1 MTVAE
6 FINKVGFKVKNEDVD
21 KVNNTITGIKDTATK
36 LLGAIGIGFSLAAVN
51 GLVEEFT
58 RVNNQ
63 IRNATESL
71 GDQREIQ
78 EEIMAAAEATRTSY
92 SDTANVVS
100 MLVKGNSQL
109 FGNVDEA
116 VKFNNAATMLFKS
129 AGKTNED
136 IASLMEAIN
145 KSFQKGY
152 VDSET
157 ISQLLER
164 APEAVALLN
173 KRLGTT
179 SDQLEDMATEG
190 TMTVE
195 DLKAAFI
202 DNIDEIEAGF
212 GNVQYS
218 VTDALT
224 VIRSKW
230 GLWLA
235 QTNETLG
242 ITDNIG
248 RFMVSAFNNVIGV
261 LNKARNGVMWLA
273 DKLGG
278 VDKLFRVIAIAAGA
292 AFTVFNFSKI
302 TSGLS
307 SVSKLLT
314 SINLKTLAII
324 AVIILI
330 ALLVED
336 FINFMQGN
344 DSLIG
349 SLLEKAGVDVEAV
362 RETIIN
368 AWNAIKSFLLTAWD
382 AIKKACSVAWG
393 AIKAIVVSAWNTIRA
408 AAITIFGAL
417 QRFFEKHGDSIKSA
431 LSAAWSAIS
440 TILATAW
447 NLIKTAANIAWKAVQ
462 VAGSAIRTIIIG
474 AASVFGTLAD
484 AVSSVISFFQEHEDA
499 AILLGVAVATLTALV
514 VAYNAATIASK
525 VASMAETAAIA
536 ALIAKDYLAAT
547 AKGVLTAATTA
558 WTAVTT
564 VATAVASAFGAAI
577 AFLTSPIGLVILAIG
592 ALIAIVV
599 LCVKHWDQIK
609 EAAAAAWEW
618 IKGAWASAG
627 EWFNSNVVQP
637 IVGFFTGLWSSIT
650 ETVTNIKDTIVN
662 GFTAAIDWIKSL
674 PAQAIQWGADIIQ
687 GIVDGIT
694 GAIGKVGEAVSG
706 VASKIKSFLGFS
718 KPDDGPLS
726 DFDTYMPDM
735 IDLMTK
741 GISAGKERV
750 KGALEN
756 LTEGMS
762 GGVDQEGN
770 TSNIVGNI
778 ANVVS
783 KAKDGIKSALKSA
796 AGTVSVMTNANIVS
810 PKTAA
815 AATGTS
821 QVSKSVVQN
830 IEINNKFEGDRAG
843 QQKSSEAMDK
853 AAKDSTAELARGLA
867 YAR

>member
-1 MTVAE
+1 MTIAE

-21 KVNNTITGIKDTATK
+21 KVNNTISGIKDTATK
-36 LLGAIGIGFSLAAVN
+36 LLGAIGIGFSLTAVN

-63 IRNATESL
+63 IRNATEAL
-71 GDQREIQ
+71 GDQRDIQ

-100 MLVKGNSQL
+100 MLVKGNSEL

-179 SDQLEDMATEG
+179 SDQLEDIATEG
-190 TMTVE
+190 TMTIE

-218 VTDALT
+218 ITDALT

-242 ITDNIG
+242 ITDGIG
-248 RFMVSAFNNVIGV
+248 RFMVSAFNNVIAV
-261 LNKARNGVMWLA
+261 LNRVRNAITWLA

-278 VDKLFRVIAIAAGA
+278 VDKLFRLIAITATA
-292 AFTVFNFSKI
+292 AFAVFNFSKI

-307 SVSKLLT
+307 SISKLLT
-314 SINLKTLAII
+314 TINVKTLAII
-324 AVIILI
+324 AIIVLL

-362 RETIIN
+362 RQTIIN
-368 AWNAIKSFLLTAWD
+368 AWNAIKSFLLSVWD
-382 AIKKACSVAWG
+382 AIKKACTAAWG
-393 AIKAIVVSAWNTIRA
+393 GIKDFFKEHGDEIKAGLLAAWNVIRSVLTAVWNVIRTVALAVFGDLQEFWRQHGESIMNALVTAWNTIQSILVGVWNVIKTVA
-408 AAITIFGAL
+408 TTIFSGLQTFWQNHGEQITEAL
-417 QRFFEKHGDSIKSA
+417 VNVWNIIKNVLTA
-431 LSAAWSAIS
+431 VWTIIS
-440 TILATAW
+440 TIARTIFNGLKAFWDTWGNTILTAISGVW
-447 NLIKTAANIAWKAVQ
+447 EVIKAVFSTAFNVIADLFAVFAALFSGDWGALWENVKQ
-462 VAGSAIRTIIIG
+462 LVSDIFGGIVNIVSTILSA
-474 AASVFGTLAD
+474 VWN
-484 AVSSVISFFQEHEDA
+484 VISSIFTTIWNF
-499 AILLGVAVATLTALV
+499 ISGVAQ
-514 VAYNAATIASK
+514 NIWS
-525 VASMAETAAIA
+525 
-536 ALIAKDYLAAT
+536 
-547 AKGVLTAATTA
+547 
-558 WTAVTT
+558 AVTT
-564 VATAVASAFGAAI
+564 AFTNI
-577 AFLTSPIGLVILAIG
+577 LTG
-592 ALIAIVV
+592 
-599 LCVKHWDQIK
+599 
-609 EAAAAAWEW
+609 
-618 IKGAWASAG
+618 
-627 EWFNSNVVQP
+627 
-637 IVGFFTGLWSSIT
+637 IT
-650 ETVTNIKDTIVN
+650 TTVTNIKDAIVN

-674 PAQAIQWGADIIQ
+674 PAQAIQWGADIIN
-687 GIVDGIT
+687 GIVDGIK
-694 GAIGKVGEAVSG
+694 GAIGAVGDAVSG
-706 VASKIKSFLGFS
+706 VANKIKSFLGFS
-718 KPDDGPLS
+718 EPDEGPLS
-726 DFDTYMPDM
+726 DFHTYMPDM
-735 IDLMTK
+735 IDLMSK
-741 GISAGKERV
+741 GITAGKEKVR
-750 KGALEN
+750 KALEGI
-756 LTEGMS
+756 TGDMS
-762 GGVDQEGN
+762 VVAN
-770 TSNIVGNI
+770 
-778 ANVVS
+778 ANV
-783 KAKDGIKSALKSA
+783 A
-796 AGTVSVMTNANIVS
+796 S
-810 PKTAA
+810 PRTAA
-815 AATGTS
+815 AAAGTS
-821 QVSKSVVQN
+821 QISKSVVQN
-830 IEINNKFEGDRAG
+830 VQINNEFNGDRAG
-843 QQKSSEAMDK
+843 QQKSATAMDK

>member
-1 MTVAE
+1 MAVTIAE

-21 KVNNTITGIKDTATK
+21 KVNNTISGIKDTATK
-36 LLGAIGIGFSLAAVN
+36 LLGAIGIGFSLTAVN

-63 IRNATESL
+63 IRNATEAL
-71 GDQREIQ
+71 GDQRDIQ

-100 MLVKGNSQL
+100 MLVKGNSEL

-190 TMTVE
+190 TMTIE

-218 VTDALT
+218 ITDALT

-242 ITDNIG
+242 ITDGIG
-248 RFMVSAFNNVIGV
+248 RFMVSAFNNVISV
-261 LNKARNGVMWLA
+261 LNRVRNAVTWLG

-278 VDKLFRVIAIAAGA
+278 VDKLFRLIAITAAA
-292 AFTVFNFSKI
+292 AFAVFNFSKI

-307 SVSKLLT
+307 SISKLLT
-314 SINLKTLAII
+314 AINVKTLAII
-324 AVIILI
+324 AIIVLL

-362 RETIIN
+362 RQTIIN
-368 AWNAIKSFLLTAWD
+368 AWNAIKSFLLSVWD
-382 AIKKACSVAWG
+382 AIKKACSAVWGGIKDFFKEHGDEIKSGLLASWNVIRSILTAVWNVIRTVALAVFGDLQEFWRQHG
-393 AIKAIVVSAWNTIRA
+393 ESIMNALVTAWNTIQSILVGVWNVIKTVA
-408 AAITIFGAL
+408 TTIFGGLQTFWQNHGEQITEAL
-417 QRFFEKHGDSIKSA
+417 VNVWNIIKNVLTAVWTIISTIARTIFNGLKAFWDTWGNTILTAISGAWEVIKAVFSTAFNVIADLFAVFAALFSGDWGALWENVKQLVSDIFGGIVNIVSTI
-431 LSAAWSAIS
+431 LSAVWNVISSIFTTIWNFISGVAQNIWSAI
-440 TILATAW
+440 ATAF
-447 NLIKTAANIAWKAVQ
+447 TNI
-462 VAGSAIRTIIIG
+462 
-474 AASVFGTLAD
+474 
-484 AVSSVISFFQEHEDA
+484 
-499 AILLGVAVATLTALV
+499 LTG
-514 VAYNAATIASK
+514 I
-525 VASMAETAAIA
+525 
-536 ALIAKDYLAAT
+536 
-547 AKGVLTAATTA
+547 TT
-558 WTAVTT
+558 
-564 VATAVASAFGAAI
+564 
-577 AFLTSPIGLVILAIG
+577 
-592 ALIAIVV
+592 
-599 LCVKHWDQIK
+599 
-609 EAAAAAWEW
+609 
-618 IKGAWASAG
+618 
-627 EWFNSNVVQP
+627 
-637 IVGFFTGLWSSIT
+637 
-650 ETVTNIKDTIVN
+650 TVTNIKDAIVN

-674 PAQAIQWGADIIQ
+674 PAQAIQWGADIIN
-687 GIVDGIT
+687 GIVDGIK
-694 GAIGKVGEAVSG
+694 GAIGAVGDAVAG
-706 VASKIKSFLGFS
+706 VADKIKSFLGFS
-718 KPDDGPLS
+718 EPDEGPLS
-726 DFDTYMPDM
+726 DFHTYMPDM
-735 IDLMTK
+735 IDLMSK
-741 GISAGKERV
+741 GITAGKEKVR
-750 KGALEN
+750 KALEGI
-756 LTEGMS
+756 TGDMS
-762 GGVDQEGN
+762 VVAN
-770 TSNIVGNI
+770 
-778 ANVVS
+778 ANV
-783 KAKDGIKSALKSA
+783 A
-796 AGTVSVMTNANIVS
+796 S
-810 PKTAA
+810 PRTAA
-815 AATGTS
+815 AAAGTS
-821 QVSKSVVQN
+821 QISKSVVQN
-830 IEINNKFEGDRAG
+830 VQINNEFNGDRAG
-843 QQKSSEAMDK
+843 QQKSATAMDK

>member
-1 MTVAE
+1 MTIAE

-21 KVNNTITGIKDTATK
+21 KVNNTISGIKDTATK
-36 LLGAIGIGFSLAAVN
+36 LLGAIGIGFSLTAVN

-63 IRNATESL
+63 IRNATEAL
-71 GDQREIQ
+71 GDQRDIQ

-100 MLVKGNSQL
+100 MLVKGNSEL

-190 TMTVE
+190 TMTIE

-218 VTDALT
+218 ITDALT

-242 ITDNIG
+242 ITDGIG
-248 RFMVSAFNNVIGV
+248 RFIVSAFNNVIAV
-261 LNKARNGVMWLA
+261 LNRVRNAVTWLA

-278 VDKLFRVIAIAAGA
+278 VDKLFRLIAITAAA
-292 AFTVFNFSKI
+292 AFAVFNFSKI

-307 SVSKLLT
+307 SISKLLT
-314 SINLKTLAII
+314 TINVKTLAII
-324 AVIILI
+324 AIIVLL

-362 RETIIN
+362 RQTIIN
-368 AWNAIKSFLLTAWD
+368 AWNAIKSFLLSVWD
-382 AIKKACSVAWG
+382 AIKKACTAVWG
-393 AIKAIVVSAWNTIRA
+393 GIKDFFKEHGDEIKAGLLAAWNVIRSVLTAVWNVIRTVALAVFGDLQEFWRQHGESIMNALVTAWNTIQSILVGVWNVIKTVA
-408 AAITIFGAL
+408 TTIFSGLQTFWQNHGEQITEAL
-417 QRFFEKHGDSIKSA
+417 VNVWNIIKNVLTA
-431 LSAAWSAIS
+431 VWTIIS
-440 TILATAW
+440 TIARTIFNGLKAFWDTWGNTILTAISGVW
-447 NLIKTAANIAWKAVQ
+447 EVIKAVFSTAFNVIADLFAVFAALFSGDWGALWENVKQ
-462 VAGSAIRTIIIG
+462 LVSDIFGGIVNIVSTILSA
-474 AASVFGTLAD
+474 VWN
-484 AVSSVISFFQEHEDA
+484 VISSIFTTIWNF
-499 AILLGVAVATLTALV
+499 ISGVAQ
-514 VAYNAATIASK
+514 NIWS
-525 VASMAETAAIA
+525 
-536 ALIAKDYLAAT
+536 
-547 AKGVLTAATTA
+547 
-558 WTAVTT
+558 AVTT
-564 VATAVASAFGAAI
+564 AFTNI
-577 AFLTSPIGLVILAIG
+577 LTG
-592 ALIAIVV
+592 
-599 LCVKHWDQIK
+599 
-609 EAAAAAWEW
+609 
-618 IKGAWASAG
+618 
-627 EWFNSNVVQP
+627 
-637 IVGFFTGLWSSIT
+637 IT
-650 ETVTNIKDTIVN
+650 TTVTNIKDAIVN

-674 PAQAIQWGADIIQ
+674 PAQAIQWGADIIN
-687 GIVDGIT
+687 GIVDGIK
-694 GAIGKVGEAVSG
+694 GAIGAVGDAVSG
-706 VASKIKSFLGFS
+706 VANKIKSFLGFS
-718 KPDDGPLS
+718 EPDEGPLS
-726 DFDTYMPDM
+726 DFHTYMPDM
-735 IDLMTK
+735 IDLMSK
-741 GISAGKERV
+741 GITAGKEKVR
-750 KGALEN
+750 KALEGI
-756 LTEGMS
+756 TGDMS
-762 GGVDQEGN
+762 VVAN
-770 TSNIVGNI
+770 
-778 ANVVS
+778 ANV
-783 KAKDGIKSALKSA
+783 A
-796 AGTVSVMTNANIVS
+796 S
-810 PKTAA
+810 PRTAA
-815 AATGTS
+815 AAAGTS
-821 QVSKSVVQN
+821 QISKSVVQN
-830 IEINNKFEGDRAG
+830 VQINNEFNGDRAG
-843 QQKSSEAMDK
+843 QQKSATAMDK

>member
-1 MTVAE
+1 MTIAE

-21 KVNNTITGIKDTATK
+21 KVNNTISGIKDTATK
-36 LLGAIGIGFSLAAVN
+36 LLGAIGIGFSLTAVN

-63 IRNATESL
+63 IRNATEAL
-71 GDQREIQ
+71 GDQRDIQ

-100 MLVKGNSQL
+100 MLVKGNSEL

-190 TMTVE
+190 TMTIE

-218 VTDALT
+218 ITDALT

-242 ITDNIG
+242 ITDGIG
-248 RFMVSAFNNVIGV
+248 RFMVSAFNNVISV
-261 LNKARNGVMWLA
+261 LNRVRNAVTWLG

-278 VDKLFRVIAIAAGA
+278 VDKLFRLIAITAAA
-292 AFTVFNFSKI
+292 AFAVFNFSKI

-307 SVSKLLT
+307 SISKLLT
-314 SINLKTLAII
+314 TINVKTLAII
-324 AVIILI
+324 AIIVLL

-362 RETIIN
+362 RQTIIN
-368 AWNAIKSFLLTAWD
+368 AWNAIKSFLLSVWD
-382 AIKKACSVAWG
+382 AIKKACSAVWGGIKDFFKEHGDEIKSGLLAAWNVIRSILTAVWNVIRTVALAVFGDLQEFWRQHG
-393 AIKAIVVSAWNTIRA
+393 ESIMNALVTAWNTIQSILVGVWNVIKTVA
-408 AAITIFGAL
+408 TTIFGGLQTFWQNHGEQITEAL
-417 QRFFEKHGDSIKSA
+417 VNVWNIIKNVLTAVWTIISTIARTIFNGLKAFWDTWGNTILTAISSAWEVIKAVFSTAFNVIADLFAVFAALFSGDWGALWENVKQLVSDIFGGIVNIVSTI
-431 LSAAWSAIS
+431 LSAVWNVISSIFTTIWNFISGVAQNIWSAI
-440 TILATAW
+440 
-447 NLIKTAANIAWKAVQ
+447 
-462 VAGSAIRTIIIG
+462 
-474 AASVFGTLAD
+474 
-484 AVSSVISFFQEHEDA
+484 
-499 AILLGVAVATLTALV
+499 
-514 VAYNAATIASK
+514 
-525 VASMAETAAIA
+525 
-536 ALIAKDYLAAT
+536 
-547 AKGVLTAATTA
+547 TTA
-558 WTAVTT
+558 FTNILTGITT
-564 VATAVASAFGAAI
+564 
-577 AFLTSPIGLVILAIG
+577 
-592 ALIAIVV
+592 
-599 LCVKHWDQIK
+599 
-609 EAAAAAWEW
+609 
-618 IKGAWASAG
+618 
-627 EWFNSNVVQP
+627 
-637 IVGFFTGLWSSIT
+637 
-650 ETVTNIKDTIVN
+650 TVTNIKDAIVN

-674 PAQAIQWGADIIQ
+674 PAQAIQWGADIIN
-687 GIVDGIT
+687 GIVDGIK
-694 GAIGKVGEAVSG
+694 GAIGAVGDAVAG
-706 VASKIKSFLGFS
+706 VADKIKSFLGFS
-718 KPDDGPLS
+718 EPDEGPLS
-726 DFDTYMPDM
+726 DFHTYMPDM
-735 IDLMTK
+735 IDLMSK
-741 GISAGKERV
+741 GITAGKEKVR
-750 KGALEN
+750 KALEGI
-756 LTEGMS
+756 TGDMS
-762 GGVDQEGN
+762 VVAN
-770 TSNIVGNI
+770 
-778 ANVVS
+778 ANV
-783 KAKDGIKSALKSA
+783 A
-796 AGTVSVMTNANIVS
+796 S
-810 PKTAA
+810 PRTAA
-815 AATGTS
+815 AAAGTS
-821 QVSKSVVQN
+821 QISKSVVQN
-830 IEINNKFEGDRAG
+830 VQINNEFNGDRAG
-843 QQKSSEAMDK
+843 QQKSATAMDK

>member
-1 MTVAE
+1 MTIAE

-21 KVNNTITGIKDTATK
+21 KVNNTISGIKDTATK
-36 LLGAIGIGFSLAAVN
+36 LLGAIGIGFSLTAVN

-63 IRNATESL
+63 IRNATEAL
-71 GDQREIQ
+71 GDQRDIQ
-78 EEIMAAAEATRTSY
+78 EEITAAAEATRTSY

-100 MLVKGNSQL
+100 MLVKGNSEL

-190 TMTVE
+190 TMTIE

-218 VTDALT
+218 ITDALT

-242 ITDNIG
+242 ITDGIG
-248 RFMVSAFNNVIGV
+248 RFMVSAFNNVISV
-261 LNKARNGVMWLA
+261 LNRVRNAVTWLA

-278 VDKLFRVIAIAAGA
+278 VDKLFRLIAITAAA
-292 AFTVFNFSKI
+292 AFAVFNFSKI

-307 SVSKLLT
+307 SISKLLT
-314 SINLKTLAII
+314 TINVKTLAII
-324 AVIILI
+324 AIIVLL

-362 RETIIN
+362 RQTIIN
-368 AWNAIKSFLLTAWD
+368 AWNAIKSFLLSVWD
-382 AIKKACSVAWG
+382 AIKKACSAVWG
-393 AIKAIVVSAWNTIRA
+393 GIKDFFKEHGDEIKAGLLAAWNVIRSILTAAWNVIRTVALAVFGDLQEFWRQHGESIMNALVTAWNTIQSILVGVWNVIKTVA
-408 AAITIFGAL
+408 TTIFGGLQTFWQNHGEQITEAL
-417 QRFFEKHGDSIKSA
+417 VNVWNIIKNVLTAVWTIISTIARTIFNGLKAFWDTWGNTILTAISSAWEVIKAVFSTAFNVIADLFAVFAALFSGDWGALWENVKQLVSDIFGGIVNIVSTI
-431 LSAAWSAIS
+431 LSAVWNVISSIFTTIWNFISGVAQNIWSAI
-440 TILATAW
+440 
-447 NLIKTAANIAWKAVQ
+447 
-462 VAGSAIRTIIIG
+462 
-474 AASVFGTLAD
+474 
-484 AVSSVISFFQEHEDA
+484 
-499 AILLGVAVATLTALV
+499 
-514 VAYNAATIASK
+514 
-525 VASMAETAAIA
+525 
-536 ALIAKDYLAAT
+536 
-547 AKGVLTAATTA
+547 TTA
-558 WTAVTT
+558 FTNILTGITT
-564 VATAVASAFGAAI
+564 
-577 AFLTSPIGLVILAIG
+577 
-592 ALIAIVV
+592 
-599 LCVKHWDQIK
+599 
-609 EAAAAAWEW
+609 
-618 IKGAWASAG
+618 
-627 EWFNSNVVQP
+627 
-637 IVGFFTGLWSSIT
+637 
-650 ETVTNIKDTIVN
+650 TVTNIKDAIVN

-674 PAQAIQWGADIIQ
+674 PAQAIQWGADIIN
-687 GIVDGIT
+687 GIVDGIK
-694 GAIGKVGEAVSG
+694 GAIGAVGDAVAG
-706 VASKIKSFLGFS
+706 VADKIKSFLGFS
-718 KPDDGPLS
+718 EPDEGPLS
-726 DFDTYMPDM
+726 DFHTYMPDM
-735 IDLMTK
+735 IDLMSK
-741 GISAGKERV
+741 GITAGKEKVR
-750 KGALEN
+750 KALEGI
-756 LTEGMS
+756 TGDMS
-762 GGVDQEGN
+762 VVAN
-770 TSNIVGNI
+770 
-778 ANVVS
+778 ANV
-783 KAKDGIKSALKSA
+783 A
-796 AGTVSVMTNANIVS
+796 S
-810 PKTAA
+810 PRTAA
-815 AATGTS
+815 AAAGTS
-821 QVSKSVVQN
+821 QISKSVVQN
-830 IEINNKFEGDRAG
+830 VQINNEFNGDRAG
-843 QQKSSEAMDK
+843 QQKSATAMDK

>member
-1 MTVAE
+1 MTIAE

-21 KVNNTITGIKDTATK
+21 KVNNTISGIKDTATK
-36 LLGAIGIGFSLAAVN
+36 LLGAIGIGFSLTAVN

-63 IRNATESL
+63 IRNATEAL
-71 GDQREIQ
+71 GDQRDIQ
-78 EEIMAAAEATRTSY
+78 EEIMAAAEATRMSY

-100 MLVKGNSQL
+100 MLVKGNSEL

-190 TMTVE
+190 TMTIE

-218 VTDALT
+218 ITDALT

-242 ITDNIG
+242 ITDGIG
-248 RFMVSAFNNVIGV
+248 RFMVSAFNNVISV
-261 LNKARNGVMWLA
+261 LNRVRNAVTWLG

-278 VDKLFRVIAIAAGA
+278 VDKLFRLIAITAAA
-292 AFTVFNFSKI
+292 AFAVFNFSKI

-307 SVSKLLT
+307 SISKLLT
-314 SINLKTLAII
+314 TINVKTLAII
-324 AVIILI
+324 AIIVLL

-362 RETIIN
+362 RQTIIN
-368 AWNAIKSFLLTAWD
+368 AWNAIKSFLLSVWD
-382 AIKKACSVAWG
+382 AIKKACSAVWG
-393 AIKAIVVSAWNTIRA
+393 GIKDFFKEHGDEIKAGLLAAWNVIRSILTAVWNVIRTVALAVFGDLQEFWRQHGESIMNALVTAWNTIQSILVGVWNVIKTVA
-408 AAITIFGAL
+408 TTIFGGLQTFWQNHGEQITEAL
-417 QRFFEKHGDSIKSA
+417 VNVWNIIKNVLTA
-431 LSAAWSAIS
+431 VWTVIS
-440 TILATAW
+440 TIARTVFNGLKAFWDTWGNTILTAISGVW
-447 NLIKTAANIAWKAVQ
+447 EVIK
-462 VAGSAIRTIIIG
+462 
-474 AASVFGTLAD
+474 SVFGTAFNVIAD
-484 AVSSVISFFQEHEDA
+484 LFAVFAALFSGDWGALWENVKQLVSDVFGGIVNIVSTILSAVWNVISSIFTTIWNF
-499 AILLGVAVATLTALV
+499 ISGVAQNIW
-514 VAYNAATIASK
+514 NAI
-525 VASMAETAAIA
+525 
-536 ALIAKDYLAAT
+536 
-547 AKGVLTAATTA
+547 TTA
-558 WTAVTT
+558 FTNILTGITT
-564 VATAVASAFGAAI
+564 
-577 AFLTSPIGLVILAIG
+577 
-592 ALIAIVV
+592 
-599 LCVKHWDQIK
+599 
-609 EAAAAAWEW
+609 
-618 IKGAWASAG
+618 
-627 EWFNSNVVQP
+627 
-637 IVGFFTGLWSSIT
+637 
-650 ETVTNIKDTIVN
+650 TVTNIKDAIVN

-674 PAQAIQWGADIIQ
+674 PAQALQWGADIVT
-687 GIVDGIT
+687 GIVDGIK
-694 GAIGKVGEAVSG
+694 GAVGAVGDAVKG
-706 VASKIKSFLGFS
+706 VADKIKSFLGFS
-718 KPDDGPLS
+718 EPDEGPLS
-726 DFDTYMPDM
+726 DFHTYMPDM
-735 IDLMTK
+735 IDLMSK
-741 GISAGKERV
+741 GITAGKEKVR
-750 KGALEN
+750 KALEGI
-756 LTEGMS
+756 TGDMS
-762 GGVDQEGN
+762 VVAN
-770 TSNIVGNI
+770 
-778 ANVVS
+778 ANV
-783 KAKDGIKSALKSA
+783 A
-796 AGTVSVMTNANIVS
+796 S
-810 PKTAA
+810 PRTAA
-815 AATGTS
+815 AAAGTS
-821 QVSKSVVQN
+821 QISKSVVQN
-830 IEINNKFEGDRAG
+830 VQINNEFNGDRAG
-843 QQKSSEAMDK
+843 QQKSATAMDK

>member
-1 MTVAE
+1 MTIAE

-21 KVNNTITGIKDTATK
+21 KVNNTISGIKDTATK
-36 LLGAIGIGFSLAAVN
+36 LLGAIGIGFSLTAVN

-63 IRNATESL
+63 IRNATEAL
-71 GDQREIQ
+71 GDQRDIQ

-100 MLVKGNSQL
+100 MLVKGNSEL
-109 FGNVDEA
+109 FGDVDEA

-190 TMTVE
+190 TMTIE

-218 VTDALT
+218 ITDALT

-242 ITDNIG
+242 ITDGIG
-248 RFMVSAFNNVIGV
+248 RFMVSAFNNVISV
-261 LNKARNGVMWLA
+261 LNRVRNAVTWLG

-278 VDKLFRVIAIAAGA
+278 VDKLFRLIAITAAA
-292 AFTVFNFSKI
+292 AFAVFNFSKI

-307 SVSKLLT
+307 SISKLLT
-314 SINLKTLAII
+314 TINVKTLAII
-324 AVIILI
+324 AIIVLL

-362 RETIIN
+362 RQTIIN
-368 AWNAIKSFLLTAWD
+368 AWNVIKSFLLSVWD
-382 AIKKACSVAWG
+382 AIKKACSAVWG
-393 AIKAIVVSAWNTIRA
+393 GIKDFFKEHGDEIKAGLLAAWNVIRSVLTAVWNVIRTVALAVFGDLQEFWRQHGESIMNALVTAWNTIQSILVGVWNVIKTVA
-408 AAITIFGAL
+408 TTIFGGLQTFWQNHGEQITEAL
-417 QRFFEKHGDSIKSA
+417 VNVWNIIKNVLTAVWTIISTIARTIFNGLKAFWDTWGNTILTAISSAWEVIKAVFSTAFNVIADLFAVFAALFSGDWGALWENVKQLVSDIFGGIVNIVSTI
-431 LSAAWSAIS
+431 LSAVWNVISSIFTTIWNFISGVAQNIWSAI
-440 TILATAW
+440 
-447 NLIKTAANIAWKAVQ
+447 
-462 VAGSAIRTIIIG
+462 
-474 AASVFGTLAD
+474 
-484 AVSSVISFFQEHEDA
+484 
-499 AILLGVAVATLTALV
+499 
-514 VAYNAATIASK
+514 
-525 VASMAETAAIA
+525 
-536 ALIAKDYLAAT
+536 
-547 AKGVLTAATTA
+547 TTA
-558 WTAVTT
+558 FTNILTGITT
-564 VATAVASAFGAAI
+564 
-577 AFLTSPIGLVILAIG
+577 
-592 ALIAIVV
+592 
-599 LCVKHWDQIK
+599 
-609 EAAAAAWEW
+609 
-618 IKGAWASAG
+618 
-627 EWFNSNVVQP
+627 
-637 IVGFFTGLWSSIT
+637 
-650 ETVTNIKDTIVN
+650 TVTNIKDAIVN

-674 PAQAIQWGADIIQ
+674 PAQAIQWGADIIN
-687 GIVDGIT
+687 GIVDGIK
-694 GAIGKVGEAVSG
+694 GAIGAVGDAVAG
-706 VASKIKSFLGFS
+706 VADKIKSFLGFS
-718 KPDDGPLS
+718 EPDEGPLS
-726 DFDTYMPDM
+726 DFHTYMPDM
-735 IDLMTK
+735 IDLMSK
-741 GISAGKERV
+741 GITAGKEKVR
-750 KGALEN
+750 KALEGI
-756 LTEGMS
+756 TGDMS
-762 GGVDQEGN
+762 VVAN
-770 TSNIVGNI
+770 
-778 ANVVS
+778 ANV
-783 KAKDGIKSALKSA
+783 A
-796 AGTVSVMTNANIVS
+796 S
-810 PKTAA
+810 PRTAA
-815 AATGTS
+815 AAAGTS
-821 QVSKSVVQN
+821 QISKSVVQN
-830 IEINNKFEGDRAG
+830 VQINNEFNGDRAG
-843 QQKSSEAMDK
+843 QQKSATAMDK

>member
-1 MTVAE
+1 MTIAE

-21 KVNNTITGIKDTATK
+21 KVNNTISGIKDTATK
-36 LLGAIGIGFSLAAVN
+36 LLGAIGIGFSLTAVN

-63 IRNATESL
+63 IRNATEAL
-71 GDQREIQ
+71 GDQRDIQ
-78 EEIMAAAEATRTSY
+78 EEIVAAAEATRTSY

-100 MLVKGNSQL
+100 MLVKGNSEL

-190 TMTVE
+190 TMTIE

-218 VTDALT
+218 ITDALT

-242 ITDNIG
+242 ITDGIG
-248 RFMVSAFNNVIGV
+248 RFMVSAFNNVISV
-261 LNKARNGVMWLA
+261 LNRVRNAVTWLA

-278 VDKLFRVIAIAAGA
+278 VDKLFRLIAITAAA
-292 AFTVFNFSKI
+292 AFAVFNFSKI

-307 SVSKLLT
+307 SISKLLT
-314 SINLKTLAII
+314 TINVKTLAII
-324 AVIILI
+324 AIIVLL

-362 RETIIN
+362 RQTIIN
-368 AWNAIKSFLLTAWD
+368 AWNAIKSFLLSVWD
-382 AIKKACSVAWG
+382 AIKKACSAVWG
-393 AIKAIVVSAWNTIRA
+393 GIKDFFKEHGDEIKAGLLAAWNVIRSVLTAVWNVIRTVALAVFGDLQEFWRQHGEEIKNALVTAWNTIQSILVGVWNVIKTVA
-408 AAITIFGAL
+408 TTIFGGL
-417 QRFFEKHGDSIKSA
+417 QSFWQKHGEQITEALVNVWNIIKNVLTA
-431 LSAAWSAIS
+431 VWTIIS
-440 TILATAW
+440 TIARTIFNGLKAFWDTWGNTILTAISGVW
-447 NLIKTAANIAWKAVQ
+447 EVIKAVFSTAFNVIADLFAVFAALFSGDWGALWENVKQ
-462 VAGSAIRTIIIG
+462 LVSDIFGGIVNIVSTILSA
-474 AASVFGTLAD
+474 VW
-484 AVSSVISFFQEHEDA
+484 SVISSIFTTIWNFISGIAQNIWN
-499 AILLGVAVATLTALV
+499 AI
-514 VAYNAATIASK
+514 
-525 VASMAETAAIA
+525 
-536 ALIAKDYLAAT
+536 
-547 AKGVLTAATTA
+547 TTA
-558 WTAVTT
+558 FTNILTGITT
-564 VATAVASAFGAAI
+564 
-577 AFLTSPIGLVILAIG
+577 
-592 ALIAIVV
+592 
-599 LCVKHWDQIK
+599 
-609 EAAAAAWEW
+609 
-618 IKGAWASAG
+618 
-627 EWFNSNVVQP
+627 
-637 IVGFFTGLWSSIT
+637 
-650 ETVTNIKDTIVN
+650 TVTNIKDAIVN

-674 PAQAIQWGADIIQ
+674 PAQALQWGADIIN
-687 GIVDGIT
+687 GIVDGIK
-694 GAIGKVGEAVSG
+694 GAIGAVGDAVKG
-706 VASKIKSFLGFS
+706 VADKIKSFLGFS
-718 KPDDGPLS
+718 EPDEGPLS
-726 DFDTYMPDM
+726 DFHTYMPDM
-735 IDLMTK
+735 IDLMSK
-741 GISAGKERV
+741 GITAGKEKVR
-750 KGALEN
+750 KALEGI
-756 LTEGMS
+756 TGDMS
-762 GGVDQEGN
+762 VVAN
-770 TSNIVGNI
+770 
-778 ANVVS
+778 ANV
-783 KAKDGIKSALKSA
+783 A
-796 AGTVSVMTNANIVS
+796 S
-810 PKTAA
+810 PRTAA
-815 AATGTS
+815 AAAGTS
-821 QVSKSVVQN
+821 QISKSVVQN
-830 IEINNKFEGDRAG
+830 VQINNEFNGDRAG
-843 QQKSSEAMDK
+843 QQKSATAMDK

>member
-1 MTVAE
+1 MAVTIAE

-21 KVNNTITGIKDTATK
+21 KVNNTISGIKDTATK
-36 LLGAIGIGFSLAAVN
+36 LLGAIGIGFSLTAVN

-63 IRNATESL
+63 IRNATEAL
-71 GDQREIQ
+71 GDQRDIQ

-100 MLVKGNSQL
+100 MLVKGNSEL

-179 SDQLEDMATEG
+179 SDQLEDIATEG
-190 TMTVE
+190 TMTIE

-218 VTDALT
+218 ITDALT

-242 ITDNIG
+242 ITDGIG
-248 RFMVSAFNNVIGV
+248 RFMVSAFNNVIAV
-261 LNKARNGVMWLA
+261 LNRVRNAVTWLA

-278 VDKLFRVIAIAAGA
+278 VDKLFRLIAITAAA
-292 AFTVFNFSKI
+292 AFAAFNFSKI

-307 SVSKLLT
+307 SISKLLT
-314 SINLKTLAII
+314 TINVKTLAII
-324 AVIILI
+324 AIIVLL

-362 RETIIN
+362 RQTIIN
-368 AWNAIKSFLLTAWD
+368 AWNAIKSFLLSVWD
-382 AIKKACSVAWG
+382 AIKKACTAVWG
-393 AIKAIVVSAWNTIRA
+393 GIKDFFKEHGDEIKAGLLAAWNVIRSVLTAVWNVIRTVALAVFGDLQEFWRQHGESIMNALVTAWNTIQSILVGVWNVIKTVA
-408 AAITIFGAL
+408 TTIFSGLQTFWQNHGEQITEAL
-417 QRFFEKHGDSIKSA
+417 VNVWNIIKNVLTA
-431 LSAAWSAIS
+431 VWTIIS
-440 TILATAW
+440 TIARTIFNGLKAFWDTWGNTILTAISGVW
-447 NLIKTAANIAWKAVQ
+447 EVIKAVFSTAFNVIADLFAVFAALFSGDWGALWENVKQ
-462 VAGSAIRTIIIG
+462 LVSDIFGGIVNIVSTILSA
-474 AASVFGTLAD
+474 VWN
-484 AVSSVISFFQEHEDA
+484 VISSIFTTIWNF
-499 AILLGVAVATLTALV
+499 ISGVAQ
-514 VAYNAATIASK
+514 NIWS
-525 VASMAETAAIA
+525 
-536 ALIAKDYLAAT
+536 
-547 AKGVLTAATTA
+547 
-558 WTAVTT
+558 AVTT
-564 VATAVASAFGAAI
+564 AFTNI
-577 AFLTSPIGLVILAIG
+577 LTG
-592 ALIAIVV
+592 
-599 LCVKHWDQIK
+599 
-609 EAAAAAWEW
+609 
-618 IKGAWASAG
+618 
-627 EWFNSNVVQP
+627 
-637 IVGFFTGLWSSIT
+637 IT
-650 ETVTNIKDTIVN
+650 TTVTNIKDAIVN

-674 PAQAIQWGADIIQ
+674 PAQAIQWGADIIN
-687 GIVDGIT
+687 GIVDGIK
-694 GAIGKVGEAVSG
+694 GAIGAVGDAVAG
-706 VASKIKSFLGFS
+706 VADKIKSFLGFS
-718 KPDDGPLS
+718 EPDEGPLS
-726 DFDTYMPDM
+726 DFHTYMPDM
-735 IDLMTK
+735 IDLMSK
-741 GISAGKERV
+741 GITAGKEKVR
-750 KGALEN
+750 KALEGI
-756 LTEGMS
+756 TGDMS
-762 GGVDQEGN
+762 VVAN
-770 TSNIVGNI
+770 
-778 ANVVS
+778 ANVASPRTAV
-783 KAKDGIKSALKSA
+783 AA
-796 AGTVSVMTNANIVS
+796 AGT
-810 PKTAA
+810 
-815 AATGTS
+815 S
-821 QVSKSVVQN
+821 QISKSVVQN
-830 IEINNKFEGDRAG
+830 VQINNEFNGDRAG
-843 QQKSSEAMDK
+843 QQKSATAMDK

>member
-1 MTVAE
+1 MTIAE

-21 KVNNTITGIKDTATK
+21 KVNNTISGIKDTATK
-36 LLGAIGIGFSLAAVN
+36 LLGAIGIGFSLTAVN

-63 IRNATESL
+63 IRNATEAL
-71 GDQREIQ
+71 GDQRDIQ

-100 MLVKGNSQL
+100 MLVKGNSEL

-190 TMTVE
+190 TMTIE

-218 VTDALT
+218 ITDALT

-242 ITDNIG
+242 ITDGIG
-248 RFMVSAFNNVIGV
+248 RFMVSAFNNVISV
-261 LNKARNGVMWLA
+261 LNRVRNAVTWLA

-278 VDKLFRVIAIAAGA
+278 VDKLFRLIAITAAA
-292 AFTVFNFSKI
+292 AFAVFNFSKI

-307 SVSKLLT
+307 SISKLLT
-314 SINLKTLAII
+314 TINVKTLAII
-324 AVIILI
+324 AIIVLL

-362 RETIIN
+362 RQTIIN
-368 AWNAIKSFLLTAWD
+368 AWNAIKSFLLSVWD
-382 AIKKACSVAWG
+382 AIKKACTAAWG
-393 AIKAIVVSAWNTIRA
+393 GIKDFFKEHGDEIKAGLLAAWNVIRSVLTAVWNVIRTVALAVFGDLQEFWRQHGEEIKNALVTAWNTIQSILVGVWNVIKTVA
-408 AAITIFGAL
+408 TTIFGGL
-417 QRFFEKHGDSIKSA
+417 QSFWQKHGEQITEALVNVWNIIKNVLTAVWTIISTIA
-431 LSAAWSAIS
+431 RTIFNGLKAFWDTWGNTILTAISGVWEVIKAVFSTAFNVIADLFAVFAALFSGDWGALWENVKQLVSDIFGGIVNIVSTILSAVWNVISSIFTTIWNFISGVAQNIWSAI
-440 TILATAW
+440 
-447 NLIKTAANIAWKAVQ
+447 
-462 VAGSAIRTIIIG
+462 
-474 AASVFGTLAD
+474 
-484 AVSSVISFFQEHEDA
+484 
-499 AILLGVAVATLTALV
+499 
-514 VAYNAATIASK
+514 
-525 VASMAETAAIA
+525 
-536 ALIAKDYLAAT
+536 
-547 AKGVLTAATTA
+547 TTA
-558 WTAVTT
+558 FTNILTGITT
-564 VATAVASAFGAAI
+564 
-577 AFLTSPIGLVILAIG
+577 
-592 ALIAIVV
+592 
-599 LCVKHWDQIK
+599 
-609 EAAAAAWEW
+609 
-618 IKGAWASAG
+618 
-627 EWFNSNVVQP
+627 
-637 IVGFFTGLWSSIT
+637 
-650 ETVTNIKDTIVN
+650 TVTNIKDAIVN

-674 PAQAIQWGADIIQ
+674 PAQAIQWGADIIN
-687 GIVDGIT
+687 GIVDGIK
-694 GAIGKVGEAVSG
+694 GAIGAVGDAVAG
-706 VASKIKSFLGFS
+706 VADKIKSFLGFS
-718 KPDDGPLS
+718 EPDEGPLS
-726 DFDTYMPDM
+726 DFHTYMPDM
-735 IDLMTK
+735 IDLMSK
-741 GISAGKERV
+741 GITAGKEKVR
-750 KGALEN
+750 KALEGI
-756 LTEGMS
+756 TGDMS
-762 GGVDQEGN
+762 VVAN
-770 TSNIVGNI
+770 
-778 ANVVS
+778 ANVASPRTAV
-783 KAKDGIKSALKSA
+783 AA
-796 AGTVSVMTNANIVS
+796 AGT
-810 PKTAA
+810 
-815 AATGTS
+815 S
-821 QVSKSVVQN
+821 QISKSVVQN
-830 IEINNKFEGDRAG
+830 VQINNEFNGDRAG
-843 QQKSSEAMDK
+843 QQKSATAMDK

>member
-1 MTVAE
+1 MAVTIAE

-21 KVNNTITGIKDTATK
+21 KVNNTISGIKDTATK
-36 LLGAIGIGFSLAAVN
+36 LLGAIGIGFSLTAVN

-63 IRNATESL
+63 IRNATEAL
-71 GDQREIQ
+71 GDQRDIQ

-100 MLVKGNSQL
+100 MLVKGNSEL

-190 TMTVE
+190 TMTIE

-218 VTDALT
+218 ITDALT

-242 ITDNIG
+242 ITDGIG
-248 RFMVSAFNNVIGV
+248 RFMVSAFNNVISV
-261 LNKARNGVMWLA
+261 LNRVRNAVTWLG

-278 VDKLFRVIAIAAGA
+278 VDKLFRLIAITAAA
-292 AFTVFNFSKI
+292 AFAVFNFSKI

-307 SVSKLLT
+307 SISKLLT
-314 SINLKTLAII
+314 TINVKTLAII
-324 AVIILI
+324 AIIVLL

-362 RETIIN
+362 RQTIIN
-368 AWNAIKSFLLTAWD
+368 AWNAIKSFLLSVWD
-382 AIKKACSVAWG
+382 AIKKACSAVWG
-393 AIKAIVVSAWNTIRA
+393 GIKDFFKEHGDEIKAGLLAAWNVIRSVLTAVWNVIRTVALAVFGDLQEFWRQHGESIMNALVTAWNTIQSILVGVWNVIKTVA
-408 AAITIFGAL
+408 TTIFGGLQTFWQNHGEQITEAL
-417 QRFFEKHGDSIKSA
+417 VNVWNIIKNVLTAVWTIINTIARTIFNGLKAFWDTWGNTILTAISSAWEVIKAVFSTAFNVIADLFAVFAALFSGDWGALWENVKQLVSDIFGGIVNIVSTI
-431 LSAAWSAIS
+431 LSAVWNVISSIFTTIWNFISGVAQNIWSAI
-440 TILATAW
+440 
-447 NLIKTAANIAWKAVQ
+447 
-462 VAGSAIRTIIIG
+462 
-474 AASVFGTLAD
+474 
-484 AVSSVISFFQEHEDA
+484 
-499 AILLGVAVATLTALV
+499 
-514 VAYNAATIASK
+514 
-525 VASMAETAAIA
+525 
-536 ALIAKDYLAAT
+536 
-547 AKGVLTAATTA
+547 TTA
-558 WTAVTT
+558 FTNILTGITT
-564 VATAVASAFGAAI
+564 
-577 AFLTSPIGLVILAIG
+577 
-592 ALIAIVV
+592 
-599 LCVKHWDQIK
+599 
-609 EAAAAAWEW
+609 
-618 IKGAWASAG
+618 
-627 EWFNSNVVQP
+627 
-637 IVGFFTGLWSSIT
+637 
-650 ETVTNIKDTIVN
+650 TVTNIKDAIVN

-674 PAQAIQWGADIIQ
+674 PAQAIQWGADIIN
-687 GIVDGIT
+687 GIVDGIK
-694 GAIGKVGEAVSG
+694 GAIGAVGDAVAG
-706 VASKIKSFLGFS
+706 VADKIKSFLGFS
-718 KPDDGPLS
+718 EPDEGPLS
-726 DFDTYMPDM
+726 DFHTYMPDM
-735 IDLMTK
+735 IDLMSK
-741 GISAGKERV
+741 GITAGKEKVR
-750 KGALEN
+750 KALEGI
-756 LTEGMS
+756 TGDMS
-762 GGVDQEGN
+762 VVAN
-770 TSNIVGNI
+770 
-778 ANVVS
+778 ANV
-783 KAKDGIKSALKSA
+783 A
-796 AGTVSVMTNANIVS
+796 S
-810 PKTAA
+810 PRTAA
-815 AATGTS
+815 AAAGTS
-821 QVSKSVVQN
+821 QISKSVVQN
-830 IEINNKFEGDRAG
+830 VQINNEFNGDRAG
-843 QQKSSEAMDK
+843 QQKSATAMDK

>member
-1 MTVAE
+1 MTIAE

-21 KVNNTITGIKDTATK
+21 KVNNTISGIKDTATK
-36 LLGAIGIGFSLAAVN
+36 LLGAIGIGFSLTAVN

-63 IRNATESL
+63 IRNATEAL
-71 GDQREIQ
+71 GDQRDIQ

-100 MLVKGNSQL
+100 MLVKGNSEL

-190 TMTVE
+190 TMTIE

-218 VTDALT
+218 ITDALT

-242 ITDNIG
+242 VTDGIG
-248 RFMVSAFNNVIGV
+248 RFMVSAFNNVIAV
-261 LNKARNGVMWLA
+261 LNRVRNAVTWLA

-278 VDKLFRVIAIAAGA
+278 VDKLFRLIAITAAA
-292 AFTVFNFSKI
+292 AFAVFNFSKI

-307 SVSKLLT
+307 SISKLLT
-314 SINLKTLAII
+314 TINVKTLAII
-324 AVIILI
+324 AIIVLL

-362 RETIIN
+362 RQTIIN
-368 AWNAIKSFLLTAWD
+368 AWNAIKSFLLSVWD
-382 AIKKACSVAWG
+382 AIKKACTVVWG
-393 AIKAIVVSAWNTIRA
+393 GIKDFFKEHGDEIKAGLLAAWNVIRSVLTAVWNVIRTVALAVFGDLQEFWRQHGESIMNALVTAWNTIQSILVGVWNVIKTVA
-408 AAITIFGAL
+408 TTIFSGLQTFWQNHGEQITEAL
-417 QRFFEKHGDSIKSA
+417 VNVWNIIKNVLTA
-431 LSAAWSAIS
+431 VWTIIS
-440 TILATAW
+440 TIARTIFNGLKAFWDTWGNTILTAISGVW
-447 NLIKTAANIAWKAVQ
+447 EVIKAVFSTAFNVIADLFAVFAALFSGDWGALWENVKQ
-462 VAGSAIRTIIIG
+462 LVSDIFGGIVNIVSTILSA
-474 AASVFGTLAD
+474 VWN
-484 AVSSVISFFQEHEDA
+484 VISSIFTTIWNF
-499 AILLGVAVATLTALV
+499 ISGVAQ
-514 VAYNAATIASK
+514 NIWS
-525 VASMAETAAIA
+525 
-536 ALIAKDYLAAT
+536 
-547 AKGVLTAATTA
+547 
-558 WTAVTT
+558 AVTT
-564 VATAVASAFGAAI
+564 AFTNI
-577 AFLTSPIGLVILAIG
+577 LTG
-592 ALIAIVV
+592 
-599 LCVKHWDQIK
+599 
-609 EAAAAAWEW
+609 
-618 IKGAWASAG
+618 
-627 EWFNSNVVQP
+627 
-637 IVGFFTGLWSSIT
+637 IT
-650 ETVTNIKDTIVN
+650 TTVTNIKDAIVN

-674 PAQAIQWGADIIQ
+674 PAQAIQWGADIIN
-687 GIVDGIT
+687 GIVDGIK
-694 GAIGKVGEAVSG
+694 GAIGAVGDAVSG
-706 VASKIKSFLGFS
+706 VANKIKSFLGFS
-718 KPDDGPLS
+718 EPDEGPLS
-726 DFDTYMPDM
+726 DFHTYMPDM
-735 IDLMTK
+735 IDLMSK
-741 GISAGKERV
+741 GITAGKEKVR
-750 KGALEN
+750 KALEGI
-756 LTEGMS
+756 TGDMS
-762 GGVDQEGN
+762 VVAN
-770 TSNIVGNI
+770 
-778 ANVVS
+778 ANV
-783 KAKDGIKSALKSA
+783 A
-796 AGTVSVMTNANIVS
+796 S
-810 PKTAA
+810 PRTAA
-815 AATGTS
+815 AAAGTS
-821 QVSKSVVQN
+821 QISKSVVQN
-830 IEINNKFEGDRAG
+830 VQINNEFNGDRAG
-843 QQKSSEAMDK
+843 QQKSATAMDK

>member
-1 MTVAE
+1 MTIAE

-21 KVNNTITGIKDTATK
+21 KVNNTISGIKDTATK
-36 LLGAIGIGFSLAAVN
+36 LLGAIGIGFSLTAVN

-63 IRNATESL
+63 IRNATEAL
-71 GDQREIQ
+71 GDQRDIQ

-100 MLVKGNSQL
+100 MLVKGNSEL

-190 TMTVE
+190 TMTIE

-218 VTDALT
+218 ITDALT

-242 ITDNIG
+242 ITDGIG
-248 RFMVSAFNNVIGV
+248 RFMVSAFNNVIAV
-261 LNKARNGVMWLA
+261 LNRVRNAITWLA

-278 VDKLFRVIAIAAGA
+278 VDKLFRLIAITAAA
-292 AFTVFNFSKI
+292 AFAVFNFSKI

-307 SVSKLLT
+307 SISKLLT
-314 SINLKTLAII
+314 TINVKTLAII
-324 AVIILI
+324 AIIVLL

-362 RETIIN
+362 RQTIIN
-368 AWNAIKSFLLTAWD
+368 AWNAIKSFLLSVWD
-382 AIKKACSVAWG
+382 AIKKACSAVWG
-393 AIKAIVVSAWNTIRA
+393 GIKDFFKEHGDEIKAGLLAAWNVIRSILTAVWNVIRTVALAVFGDLQEFWRQHGESIMNALVTAWNTIQSILVGVWNVIKTVA
-408 AAITIFGAL
+408 TTIFGGLQTFWQNHGEQITEAL
-417 QRFFEKHGDSIKSA
+417 VNVWNIIKNVLTAVWTIISTIARTIFNGLKAFWDTWGNTILTAISSAWEVIKAVFSTAFNVIADLFAVFAALFSGDWGALWENVKQLVSDIFGGIVNIVSTI
-431 LSAAWSAIS
+431 LSAVWNVISSIFTTIWNFISGVAQNIWSAI
-440 TILATAW
+440 
-447 NLIKTAANIAWKAVQ
+447 
-462 VAGSAIRTIIIG
+462 
-474 AASVFGTLAD
+474 
-484 AVSSVISFFQEHEDA
+484 
-499 AILLGVAVATLTALV
+499 
-514 VAYNAATIASK
+514 
-525 VASMAETAAIA
+525 
-536 ALIAKDYLAAT
+536 
-547 AKGVLTAATTA
+547 TTA
-558 WTAVTT
+558 FTNILTGITT
-564 VATAVASAFGAAI
+564 
-577 AFLTSPIGLVILAIG
+577 
-592 ALIAIVV
+592 
-599 LCVKHWDQIK
+599 
-609 EAAAAAWEW
+609 
-618 IKGAWASAG
+618 
-627 EWFNSNVVQP
+627 
-637 IVGFFTGLWSSIT
+637 
-650 ETVTNIKDTIVN
+650 TVTNIKDAIVN

-674 PAQAIQWGADIIQ
+674 PAQAIQWGADIIN
-687 GIVDGIT
+687 GIVDGIK
-694 GAIGKVGEAVSG
+694 GAIGAVGDAVAG
-706 VASKIKSFLGFS
+706 VADKIKSFLGFS
-718 KPDDGPLS
+718 EPDEGPLS
-726 DFDTYMPDM
+726 DFHTYMPDM
-735 IDLMTK
+735 IDLMSK
-741 GISAGKERV
+741 GITAGKEKVR
-750 KGALEN
+750 KALEGI
-756 LTEGMS
+756 TGDMS
-762 GGVDQEGN
+762 VVAN
-770 TSNIVGNI
+770 
-778 ANVVS
+778 ANV
-783 KAKDGIKSALKSA
+783 A
-796 AGTVSVMTNANIVS
+796 S
-810 PKTAA
+810 PRTAA
-815 AATGTS
+815 AAAGTS
-821 QVSKSVVQN
+821 QISKSVVQN
-830 IEINNKFEGDRAG
+830 VQINNEFNGDRAG
-843 QQKSSEAMDK
+843 QQKSATAMDK

>member
-1 MTVAE
+1 MAVTIAE

-21 KVNNTITGIKDTATK
+21 KVNNTISGIKDTATK
-36 LLGAIGIGFSLAAVN
+36 LLGAIGIGFSLTAVN

-63 IRNATESL
+63 IRNATEAL
-71 GDQREIQ
+71 GDQRDIQ

-100 MLVKGNSQL
+100 MLVKGNSEL

-190 TMTVE
+190 TMTIE

-218 VTDALT
+218 ITDALT

-242 ITDNIG
+242 ITDGIG
-248 RFMVSAFNNVIGV
+248 RFMVSAFNNVISV
-261 LNKARNGVMWLA
+261 LNRVRNAVTWLG

-278 VDKLFRVIAIAAGA
+278 VDKLFRLIAITAAA
-292 AFTVFNFSKI
+292 AFAVFNFSKI

-307 SVSKLLT
+307 SISKLLT
-314 SINLKTLAII
+314 TINVKTLAII
-324 AVIILI
+324 AIIVLL

-362 RETIIN
+362 RQTIIN
-368 AWNAIKSFLLTAWD
+368 AWNAIKSFLLSVWD
-382 AIKKACSVAWG
+382 AIEKACSAVWDG
-393 AIKAIVVSAWNTIRA
+393 IKDFFKEHGDEIKAGLLAAWNVIRSILTAVWNVIRTVALAVFGDLQEFWRQHGESIMNALVTAWNTIQSILVGVWNVIKTVA
-408 AAITIFGAL
+408 TTIFGGLQTFWQNHGEQITEAL
-417 QRFFEKHGDSIKSA
+417 VNVWNIIKNVLTAVWTIISTIARTIFNGLKAFWDTWGNTILTAISSAWEVIKAVFSTAFNVIADLFAVFAALFSGDWGALWENVKQLVSDIFGGIVNIVSTI
-431 LSAAWSAIS
+431 LSAVWNVISSIFTTIWNFISGVAQNIWSAI
-440 TILATAW
+440 
-447 NLIKTAANIAWKAVQ
+447 
-462 VAGSAIRTIIIG
+462 
-474 AASVFGTLAD
+474 
-484 AVSSVISFFQEHEDA
+484 
-499 AILLGVAVATLTALV
+499 
-514 VAYNAATIASK
+514 
-525 VASMAETAAIA
+525 
-536 ALIAKDYLAAT
+536 
-547 AKGVLTAATTA
+547 TTA
-558 WTAVTT
+558 FTNILTGITT
-564 VATAVASAFGAAI
+564 
-577 AFLTSPIGLVILAIG
+577 
-592 ALIAIVV
+592 
-599 LCVKHWDQIK
+599 
-609 EAAAAAWEW
+609 
-618 IKGAWASAG
+618 
-627 EWFNSNVVQP
+627 
-637 IVGFFTGLWSSIT
+637 
-650 ETVTNIKDTIVN
+650 TVTNIKDAIVN

-674 PAQAIQWGADIIQ
+674 PAQAIQWGADIIN
-687 GIVDGIT
+687 GIVDGIK
-694 GAIGKVGEAVSG
+694 GAIGAVGDAVAG
-706 VASKIKSFLGFS
+706 VADKIKSFLGFS
-718 KPDDGPLS
+718 EPDEGPLS
-726 DFDTYMPDM
+726 DFHTYMPDM
-735 IDLMTK
+735 IDLMSK
-741 GISAGKERV
+741 GITAGKEKVR
-750 KGALEN
+750 KALEGI
-756 LTEGMS
+756 TGDMS
-762 GGVDQEGN
+762 VVAN
-770 TSNIVGNI
+770 
-778 ANVVS
+778 ANVASPRTAV
-783 KAKDGIKSALKSA
+783 AA
-796 AGTVSVMTNANIVS
+796 AGT
-810 PKTAA
+810 
-815 AATGTS
+815 S
-821 QVSKSVVQN
+821 QISKSVVQN
-830 IEINNKFEGDRAG
+830 VQINNEFNGDRAG
-843 QQKSSEAMDK
+843 QQKSATAMDK

>member
-1 MTVAE
+1 MAVTIAE

-21 KVNNTITGIKDTATK
+21 KVNNTISGIKDTATK
-36 LLGAIGIGFSLAAVN
+36 LLGAIGIGFSLTAVN

-63 IRNATESL
+63 IRNATEAL
-71 GDQREIQ
+71 GDQRDIQ

-100 MLVKGNSQL
+100 MLVKGNSEL

-190 TMTVE
+190 TMTIE

-218 VTDALT
+218 ITDALT

-242 ITDNIG
+242 ITDGIG
-248 RFMVSAFNNVIGV
+248 RFMVSAFNNVISV
-261 LNKARNGVMWLA
+261 LNRVRNAVTWLA

-278 VDKLFRVIAIAAGA
+278 VDKLFRLIAITAAA
-292 AFTVFNFSKI
+292 AFAVFNFSKI

-307 SVSKLLT
+307 SISKLLT
-314 SINLKTLAII
+314 TINVKTLAII
-324 AVIILI
+324 AIIVLL

-362 RETIIN
+362 RQTIIN
-368 AWNAIKSFLLTAWD
+368 AWNAIKSFLLSVWD
-382 AIKKACSVAWG
+382 AIKKACSAVWG
-393 AIKAIVVSAWNTIRA
+393 GIKDFFKEHGDEIKAGLLAAWNVIRSVLTTVWNVIRTVALAVFGDLQEFWRQHGESIMNALVTAWNTIQSILVGVWNVIKTVA
-408 AAITIFGAL
+408 TTIFGGLQTFWQNHGEQITEAL
-417 QRFFEKHGDSIKSA
+417 VNVWNIIKNVLTA
-431 LSAAWSAIS
+431 VWTIIS
-440 TILATAW
+440 TIARTIFNGLKAFWDTWGNTILTAISGVW
-447 NLIKTAANIAWKAVQ
+447 EVIKAVFSTAFNVIADLFAVFAALFSGDWGALWENVKQ
-462 VAGSAIRTIIIG
+462 LVSDIFGGIVNIVSTILSA
-474 AASVFGTLAD
+474 VWN
-484 AVSSVISFFQEHEDA
+484 VISSIFTTIWNF
-499 AILLGVAVATLTALV
+499 ISGVAQNIW
-514 VAYNAATIASK
+514 NAI
-525 VASMAETAAIA
+525 
-536 ALIAKDYLAAT
+536 
-547 AKGVLTAATTA
+547 TTA
-558 WTAVTT
+558 FTNILTGITT
-564 VATAVASAFGAAI
+564 
-577 AFLTSPIGLVILAIG
+577 
-592 ALIAIVV
+592 
-599 LCVKHWDQIK
+599 
-609 EAAAAAWEW
+609 
-618 IKGAWASAG
+618 
-627 EWFNSNVVQP
+627 
-637 IVGFFTGLWSSIT
+637 
-650 ETVTNIKDTIVN
+650 TVTNIKDAIVN

-674 PAQAIQWGADIIQ
+674 PAQALQWGADIIN
-687 GIVDGIT
+687 GIVNGIKS
-694 GAIGKVGEAVSG
+694 AIGAVGDAVKG
-706 VASKIKSFLGFS
+706 VADKIKSFLGFS
-718 KPDDGPLS
+718 EPDEGPLS
-726 DFDTYMPDM
+726 DFHTYMPDM
-735 IDLMTK
+735 IDLMSK
-741 GISAGKERV
+741 GITAGKEKVR
-750 KGALEN
+750 KALEGI
-756 LTEGMS
+756 TGDMS
-762 GGVDQEGN
+762 VVAN
-770 TSNIVGNI
+770 
-778 ANVVS
+778 ANV
-783 KAKDGIKSALKSA
+783 A
-796 AGTVSVMTNANIVS
+796 S
-810 PKTAA
+810 PRTAA
-815 AATGTS
+815 AAAGTS
-821 QVSKSVVQN
+821 QISKSVVQN
-830 IEINNKFEGDRAG
+830 VQINNEFNGDRAG
-843 QQKSSEAMDK
+843 QQKSATAMDK

>member
-1 MTVAE
+1 MTIAE

-21 KVNNTITGIKDTATK
+21 KVNNTISGIKDTATK
-36 LLGAIGIGFSLAAVN
+36 LLGAIGIGFSLTAVN

-63 IRNATESL
+63 IRNATEAL
-71 GDQREIQ
+71 GDQRDIQ

-100 MLVKGNSQL
+100 MLVKGNSEL

-190 TMTVE
+190 TMTIE

-218 VTDALT
+218 ITDALT

-242 ITDNIG
+242 ITDGIG
-248 RFMVSAFNNVIGV
+248 RFMVSAFNNVIAV
-261 LNKARNGVMWLA
+261 LNRVRNAVTWLA

-278 VDKLFRVIAIAAGA
+278 VDKLFRLIAITAAA
-292 AFTVFNFSKI
+292 AFAVFNFSKI

-307 SVSKLLT
+307 SISKLLT
-314 SINLKTLAII
+314 TINVKTLAII
-324 AVIILI
+324 AIIVLL

-362 RETIIN
+362 RQTIIN
-368 AWNAIKSFLLTAWD
+368 AWNAIKSFLLSVWD
-382 AIKKACSVAWG
+382 AIKKACTAAWG
-393 AIKAIVVSAWNTIRA
+393 GIKDFFKEHGDEIKAGLLAAWNVIRSVLTAVWNVIRTVALAVFGDLQEFWRQHGESIMNALVTAWNTIQSILVGA
-408 AAITIFGAL
+408 WNVIKTVATTIFSGLQTFWQNHGEQITEAL
-417 QRFFEKHGDSIKSA
+417 VNVWNIIKNVLTA
-431 LSAAWSAIS
+431 VWTIIS
-440 TILATAW
+440 TIARTIFNGLKAFWDTWGNTILTAISGVW
-447 NLIKTAANIAWKAVQ
+447 EVIKAVFSTAFNVIADLFAVFAALFSGDWGALWENVKQ
-462 VAGSAIRTIIIG
+462 LVSDIFGGIVNIVSTILSA
-474 AASVFGTLAD
+474 VWN
-484 AVSSVISFFQEHEDA
+484 VISSIFTTIWNF
-499 AILLGVAVATLTALV
+499 ISGVAQ
-514 VAYNAATIASK
+514 NIWS
-525 VASMAETAAIA
+525 
-536 ALIAKDYLAAT
+536 
-547 AKGVLTAATTA
+547 
-558 WTAVTT
+558 AVTT
-564 VATAVASAFGAAI
+564 AFTNI
-577 AFLTSPIGLVILAIG
+577 LTG
-592 ALIAIVV
+592 
-599 LCVKHWDQIK
+599 
-609 EAAAAAWEW
+609 
-618 IKGAWASAG
+618 
-627 EWFNSNVVQP
+627 
-637 IVGFFTGLWSSIT
+637 IT
-650 ETVTNIKDTIVN
+650 TTVTNIKDAIVN

-674 PAQAIQWGADIIQ
+674 PAQAIQWGADIIN
-687 GIVDGIT
+687 GIVDGIK
-694 GAIGKVGEAVSG
+694 GAIGAVGDAVSG
-706 VASKIKSFLGFS
+706 VANKIKSFLGFS
-718 KPDDGPLS
+718 EPDEGPLS
-726 DFDTYMPDM
+726 DFHTYMPDM
-735 IDLMTK
+735 IDLMSK
-741 GISAGKERV
+741 GITAGKEKVR
-750 KGALEN
+750 KALEGI
-756 LTEGMS
+756 TGDMS
-762 GGVDQEGN
+762 VVAN
-770 TSNIVGNI
+770 
-778 ANVVS
+778 ANV
-783 KAKDGIKSALKSA
+783 A
-796 AGTVSVMTNANIVS
+796 S
-810 PKTAA
+810 PRTAA
-815 AATGTS
+815 AAAGTS
-821 QVSKSVVQN
+821 QISKSVVQN
-830 IEINNKFEGDRAG
+830 VQINNEFNGDRAG
-843 QQKSSEAMDK
+843 QQKSATAMDK

>member
-1 MTVAE
+1 MTIAE

-21 KVNNTITGIKDTATK
+21 KVNNTISGIKDTATK
-36 LLGAIGIGFSLAAVN
+36 LLGAIGIGFSLTAVN

-63 IRNATESL
+63 IRNATEAL
-71 GDQREIQ
+71 GDQRDIQ

-100 MLVKGNSQL
+100 MLVKGNSEL

-190 TMTVE
+190 TMTIE

-218 VTDALT
+218 ITDALT

-242 ITDNIG
+242 ITDGIG
-248 RFMVSAFNNVIGV
+248 RFMVSAFNNVISV
-261 LNKARNGVMWLA
+261 LNRVRNAVTWLG

-278 VDKLFRVIAIAAGA
+278 VDKLFRLIAITAAA
-292 AFTVFNFSKI
+292 AFAVFNFSKI

-307 SVSKLLT
+307 SISKLLT
-314 SINLKTLAII
+314 TINVKTLAII
-324 AVIILI
+324 AIIVLL

-362 RETIIN
+362 RQTIIN
-368 AWNAIKSFLLTAWD
+368 AWNAIKSFLLSVWD
-382 AIKKACSVAWG
+382 AIEKACSAVWDG
-393 AIKAIVVSAWNTIRA
+393 IKDFFKEHGDEIKAGLLAAWNVIRSILTAVWNVIRTVALAVFGDLQEFWRQHGESIMNALVTAWNTIQSILVGVWNVIKTVA
-408 AAITIFGAL
+408 TTIFGGLQTFWQNHGEQITEAL
-417 QRFFEKHGDSIKSA
+417 VNVWNIIKNVLTAVWTIISTIARTIFNGLKAFWDTWGNTILTAISSAWEVIKAVFSTAFNVIADLFAVFAALFSGDWGALWENVKQLVSDIFGGIVNIVSTI
-431 LSAAWSAIS
+431 LSAVWNVISSIFTTIWNFISGVAQNIWSAI
-440 TILATAW
+440 
-447 NLIKTAANIAWKAVQ
+447 
-462 VAGSAIRTIIIG
+462 
-474 AASVFGTLAD
+474 
-484 AVSSVISFFQEHEDA
+484 
-499 AILLGVAVATLTALV
+499 
-514 VAYNAATIASK
+514 
-525 VASMAETAAIA
+525 
-536 ALIAKDYLAAT
+536 
-547 AKGVLTAATTA
+547 TTA
-558 WTAVTT
+558 FTNILTGITT
-564 VATAVASAFGAAI
+564 
-577 AFLTSPIGLVILAIG
+577 
-592 ALIAIVV
+592 
-599 LCVKHWDQIK
+599 
-609 EAAAAAWEW
+609 
-618 IKGAWASAG
+618 
-627 EWFNSNVVQP
+627 
-637 IVGFFTGLWSSIT
+637 
-650 ETVTNIKDTIVN
+650 TVTNIKDAIVN

-674 PAQAIQWGADIIQ
+674 PAQAIQWGADIIN
-687 GIVDGIT
+687 GIVDGIK
-694 GAIGKVGEAVSG
+694 GAIGAVGDAVAG
-706 VASKIKSFLGFS
+706 VADKIKSFLGFS
-718 KPDDGPLS
+718 EPDEGPLS
-726 DFDTYMPDM
+726 DFHTYMPDM
-735 IDLMTK
+735 IDLMSK
-741 GISAGKERV
+741 GITAGKEKVR
-750 KGALEN
+750 KALEGI
-756 LTEGMS
+756 TGDMS
-762 GGVDQEGN
+762 VVAN
-770 TSNIVGNI
+770 
-778 ANVVS
+778 ANVASPRTAV
-783 KAKDGIKSALKSA
+783 AA
-796 AGTVSVMTNANIVS
+796 AGT
-810 PKTAA
+810 
-815 AATGTS
+815 S
-821 QVSKSVVQN
+821 QISKSVVQN
-830 IEINNKFEGDRAG
+830 VQINNEFNGDRAG
-843 QQKSSEAMDK
+843 QQKSATAMDK

>member
-1 MTVAE
+1 MAVTIAE

-21 KVNNTITGIKDTATK
+21 KVNNTISGIKDTATK
-36 LLGAIGIGFSLAAVN
+36 LLGAIGIGFSLTAVN

-63 IRNATESL
+63 IRNATEAL
-71 GDQREIQ
+71 GDQRDIQ

-100 MLVKGNSQL
+100 MLVKGNSEL

-190 TMTVE
+190 TMTIE

-218 VTDALT
+218 ITDALT

-242 ITDNIG
+242 ITDGIG
-248 RFMVSAFNNVIGV
+248 RFMVSAFNNVISV
-261 LNKARNGVMWLA
+261 LNRVRNAVTWLA

-278 VDKLFRVIAIAAGA
+278 VDKLFRLIAITAAA
-292 AFTVFNFSKI
+292 AFAVFNFSKI

-307 SVSKLLT
+307 SISKLLT
-314 SINLKTLAII
+314 TINVKTLAII
-324 AVIILI
+324 AIIVLL

-362 RETIIN
+362 RQTIIN
-368 AWNAIKSFLLTAWD
+368 AWNAIKSFLLSVRD
-382 AIKKACSVAWG
+382 AIKKACTAAWG
-393 AIKAIVVSAWNTIRA
+393 GIKDFFKEHGDEIKAGLLAAWNVIRSVLTAVWNVIRTVALAVFGDLQEFWRQHGEEITEALVNVWNIIKNVLTAVWTI
-408 AAITIFGAL
+408 
-417 QRFFEKHGDSIKSA
+417 
-431 LSAAWSAIS
+431 IS
-440 TILATAW
+440 TIARTIFNGLKAFWDTWGNTILTAISGVW
-447 NLIKTAANIAWKAVQ
+447 EVIKAVFSTAFNVIADLFAVFAALFSGDWGALWENVKQ
-462 VAGSAIRTIIIG
+462 LVSDIFGGIVNIVSTILSA
-474 AASVFGTLAD
+474 VW
-484 AVSSVISFFQEHEDA
+484 SVISSIFTTIWNFISGIAQNIWN
-499 AILLGVAVATLTALV
+499 AI
-514 VAYNAATIASK
+514 
-525 VASMAETAAIA
+525 
-536 ALIAKDYLAAT
+536 
-547 AKGVLTAATTA
+547 TTA
-558 WTAVTT
+558 FTNILTGITT
-564 VATAVASAFGAAI
+564 
-577 AFLTSPIGLVILAIG
+577 
-592 ALIAIVV
+592 
-599 LCVKHWDQIK
+599 
-609 EAAAAAWEW
+609 
-618 IKGAWASAG
+618 
-627 EWFNSNVVQP
+627 
-637 IVGFFTGLWSSIT
+637 
-650 ETVTNIKDTIVN
+650 TVTNIKDAIVN

-674 PAQAIQWGADIIQ
+674 PAQALQWGADIIN
-687 GIVDGIT
+687 GIVDGIK
-694 GAIGKVGEAVSG
+694 GAIGAVGDAVIG
-706 VASKIKSFLGFS
+706 VADKIKSFLGFS
-718 KPDDGPLS
+718 EPDEGPLS
-726 DFDTYMPDM
+726 DFHTYMPDM
-735 IDLMTK
+735 IDLMSK
-741 GISAGKERV
+741 GITAGKEKVR
-750 KGALEN
+750 KALEGI
-756 LTEGMS
+756 TGDMS
-762 GGVDQEGN
+762 VVAN
-770 TSNIVGNI
+770 
-778 ANVVS
+778 ANV
-783 KAKDGIKSALKSA
+783 A
-796 AGTVSVMTNANIVS
+796 S
-810 PKTAA
+810 PRTAA
-815 AATGTS
+815 AAAGTS
-821 QVSKSVVQN
+821 QISKSVVQN
-830 IEINNKFEGDRAG
+830 VQINNEFNGDRAG
-843 QQKSSEAMDK
+843 QQKSATAMDK

>member
-1 MTVAE
+1 MAVTIAE

-21 KVNNTITGIKDTATK
+21 KVNNTISGIKDTATK
-36 LLGAIGIGFSLAAVN
+36 LLGAIGIGFSLTAVN

-63 IRNATESL
+63 IRNATEAL
-71 GDQREIQ
+71 GDQRDIQ

-100 MLVKGNSQL
+100 MLVKGNSEL

-190 TMTVE
+190 TMTIE

-218 VTDALT
+218 ITDALT

-242 ITDNIG
+242 ITDGIG
-248 RFMVSAFNNVIGV
+248 RFMVSAFNNVISV
-261 LNKARNGVMWLA
+261 LNRVRNAVTWLG

-278 VDKLFRVIAIAAGA
+278 VDKLFRLIAITAAA
-292 AFTVFNFSKI
+292 AFAVFNFSKI

-307 SVSKLLT
+307 SISKLLPT
-314 SINLKTLAII
+314 INVKTLAII
-324 AVIILI
+324 AIIVLL

-362 RETIIN
+362 RQTIIN
-368 AWNAIKSFLLTAWD
+368 AWNAIKSFLLSVWD
-382 AIKKACSVAWG
+382 AIKKACSAVWG
-393 AIKAIVVSAWNTIRA
+393 GIKDFFKEHGDEIKAGLLAAWNVIRSILTAVWNVIRTVALAVFGDLQEFWRQHGESIMNALVTAWNTIQSILVGVWNVIKTVA
-408 AAITIFGAL
+408 TTIFGGLQTFWQNHGEQITEAL
-417 QRFFEKHGDSIKSA
+417 VNVWNIIKNVLTAVWTIISTIARTIFNGLKAFWDTWGNTILTAISSAWEVIKAVFSTAFNVIADLFAVFAALFSGDWGALWENVKQLVSDIFGGIVNIVSTI
-431 LSAAWSAIS
+431 LSAVWNVISSIFTTIWNFISGVAQNIWSAI
-440 TILATAW
+440 
-447 NLIKTAANIAWKAVQ
+447 
-462 VAGSAIRTIIIG
+462 
-474 AASVFGTLAD
+474 
-484 AVSSVISFFQEHEDA
+484 
-499 AILLGVAVATLTALV
+499 
-514 VAYNAATIASK
+514 
-525 VASMAETAAIA
+525 
-536 ALIAKDYLAAT
+536 
-547 AKGVLTAATTA
+547 TTA
-558 WTAVTT
+558 FTNILTGITT
-564 VATAVASAFGAAI
+564 
-577 AFLTSPIGLVILAIG
+577 
-592 ALIAIVV
+592 
-599 LCVKHWDQIK
+599 
-609 EAAAAAWEW
+609 
-618 IKGAWASAG
+618 
-627 EWFNSNVVQP
+627 
-637 IVGFFTGLWSSIT
+637 
-650 ETVTNIKDTIVN
+650 TVTNIKDAIVN

-674 PAQAIQWGADIIQ
+674 PAQAIQWGADIIN
-687 GIVDGIT
+687 GIVDGIK
-694 GAIGKVGEAVSG
+694 GAIGAVGDAVAG
-706 VASKIKSFLGFS
+706 VADKIKSFLGFS
-718 KPDDGPLS
+718 EPDEGPLS
-726 DFDTYMPDM
+726 DFHTYMPDM
-735 IDLMTK
+735 IDLMSK
-741 GISAGKERV
+741 GITAGKEKVR
-750 KGALEN
+750 KALEGI
-756 LTEGMS
+756 TGDMS
-762 GGVDQEGN
+762 VVAN
-770 TSNIVGNI
+770 
-778 ANVVS
+778 ANV
-783 KAKDGIKSALKSA
+783 A
-796 AGTVSVMTNANIVS
+796 S
-810 PKTAA
+810 PRTAA
-815 AATGTS
+815 AAAGTS
-821 QVSKSVVQN
+821 QISKSVVQN
-830 IEINNKFEGDRAG
+830 VQINNEFNGDRAG
-843 QQKSSEAMDK
+843 QQKSATAMDK

>member
-1 MTVAE
+1 MAVTIAE

-21 KVNNTITGIKDTATK
+21 KVNNTISGIKDTATK
-36 LLGAIGIGFSLAAVN
+36 LLGAIGIGFSLTAVN

-63 IRNATESL
+63 IRNATEAL
-71 GDQREIQ
+71 GDQRDIQ

-100 MLVKGNSQL
+100 MLVKGNSEL

-190 TMTVE
+190 TMTIE

-218 VTDALT
+218 ITDALT

-242 ITDNIG
+242 ITDGIG
-248 RFMVSAFNNVIGV
+248 RFMVSAFNNVISV
-261 LNKARNGVMWLA
+261 LNRVRNAVTWLG

-278 VDKLFRVIAIAAGA
+278 VDKLFRLIAITAAA
-292 AFTVFNFSKI
+292 AFAVFNFSKI

-307 SVSKLLT
+307 SISKLLT
-314 SINLKTLAII
+314 TINVKTLAII
-324 AVIILI
+324 AIIVLL

-362 RETIIN
+362 RQTIIN
-368 AWNAIKSFLLTAWD
+368 AWNAIKSFLLSVWD
-382 AIKKACSVAWG
+382 AIKKACSAVWG
-393 AIKAIVVSAWNTIRA
+393 GIKDFFKEHGDEIKAGLLAAWNVIRSILTAAWNVIRTVALAVFGDLQEFWRQHGESIMNALVTAWNTIQSILVGVWNVIKTVA
-408 AAITIFGAL
+408 TTIFGGLQTFWQNHGEQITEAL
-417 QRFFEKHGDSIKSA
+417 VNVWNIIKNVLTAVWTIISTIARTIFNGLKAFWDTWGNTILTAISGVWEVIKAVFSTAFNVIADLFAVFAALFSGDWGALWENVKQLVSDIFGGIVNIVSTI
-431 LSAAWSAIS
+431 LSAVWNVISSIFTTIWNFISGVAQNIWSAI
-440 TILATAW
+440 
-447 NLIKTAANIAWKAVQ
+447 
-462 VAGSAIRTIIIG
+462 
-474 AASVFGTLAD
+474 
-484 AVSSVISFFQEHEDA
+484 
-499 AILLGVAVATLTALV
+499 
-514 VAYNAATIASK
+514 
-525 VASMAETAAIA
+525 
-536 ALIAKDYLAAT
+536 
-547 AKGVLTAATTA
+547 TTA
-558 WTAVTT
+558 FTNILTGITT
-564 VATAVASAFGAAI
+564 
-577 AFLTSPIGLVILAIG
+577 
-592 ALIAIVV
+592 
-599 LCVKHWDQIK
+599 
-609 EAAAAAWEW
+609 
-618 IKGAWASAG
+618 
-627 EWFNSNVVQP
+627 
-637 IVGFFTGLWSSIT
+637 
-650 ETVTNIKDTIVN
+650 TVTNIKDAIVN

-674 PAQAIQWGADIIQ
+674 PAQAIQWGADIIN
-687 GIVDGIT
+687 GIVDGIK
-694 GAIGKVGEAVSG
+694 GAIGAVGDAVAG
-706 VASKIKSFLGFS
+706 VADKIKSFLGFS
-718 KPDDGPLS
+718 EPDEGPLS
-726 DFDTYMPDM
+726 DFHTYMPDM
-735 IDLMTK
+735 IDLMSK
-741 GISAGKERV
+741 GITAGKEKVR
-750 KGALEN
+750 KALEGI
-756 LTEGMS
+756 TGDMS
-762 GGVDQEGN
+762 VVAN
-770 TSNIVGNI
+770 
-778 ANVVS
+778 ANV
-783 KAKDGIKSALKSA
+783 A
-796 AGTVSVMTNANIVS
+796 S
-810 PKTAA
+810 PRTAA
-815 AATGTS
+815 AAAGTS
-821 QVSKSVVQN
+821 QISKSVVQN
-830 IEINNKFEGDRAG
+830 VQINNEFNGDRAG
-843 QQKSSEAMDK
+843 QQKSATAMDK

>member
-1 MTVAE
+1 MTIAE

-21 KVNNTITGIKDTATK
+21 KVNNTISGIKDTATK
-36 LLGAIGIGFSLAAVN
+36 LLGAIGIGFSLTAVN

-63 IRNATESL
+63 IRNATEAL
-71 GDQREIQ
+71 GDQRDIQ
-78 EEIMAAAEATRTSY
+78 EEIMAAAEAARTSY

-100 MLVKGNSQL
+100 MLVKGNSEL

-190 TMTVE
+190 TMTIE

-218 VTDALT
+218 ITDALT

-242 ITDNIG
+242 ITDGIG
-248 RFMVSAFNNVIGV
+248 RFMVSAFNNVIAV
-261 LNKARNGVMWLA
+261 LNRVRNAITWLA

-278 VDKLFRVIAIAAGA
+278 VDKLFRLIAITAAA
-292 AFTVFNFSKI
+292 AFAVFNFSKI

-307 SVSKLLT
+307 SISKLLT
-314 SINLKTLAII
+314 TINVKTLAII
-324 AVIILI
+324 AIIVLL

-362 RETIIN
+362 RQTIIN
-368 AWNAIKSFLLTAWD
+368 AWNAIKSFLLSVWD
-382 AIKKACSVAWG
+382 AIKKACTAAWG
-393 AIKAIVVSAWNTIRA
+393 GIKDFFKEHGDEIKAGLLAAWNVIRSVLTAVWNVIRTVALAVFGDLQEFWRQHGESIMNALVTAWNTIQSILVGA
-408 AAITIFGAL
+408 WNVIKTVATTIFSGLQTFWQNHGEQITEAL
-417 QRFFEKHGDSIKSA
+417 VNVWNIIKNVLTA
-431 LSAAWSAIS
+431 VWTIIS
-440 TILATAW
+440 TIARTIFNGLKAFWDTWGNTILTAISGVW
-447 NLIKTAANIAWKAVQ
+447 EVIKAVFSTAFNVIADLFAVFAALFSGDWGALWENVKQ
-462 VAGSAIRTIIIG
+462 LVSDIFGGIVNIVSTILSA
-474 AASVFGTLAD
+474 VWN
-484 AVSSVISFFQEHEDA
+484 VISSIFTTIWNF
-499 AILLGVAVATLTALV
+499 ISGVAQ
-514 VAYNAATIASK
+514 NIWS
-525 VASMAETAAIA
+525 
-536 ALIAKDYLAAT
+536 
-547 AKGVLTAATTA
+547 
-558 WTAVTT
+558 AVTT
-564 VATAVASAFGAAI
+564 AFTNI
-577 AFLTSPIGLVILAIG
+577 LTG
-592 ALIAIVV
+592 
-599 LCVKHWDQIK
+599 
-609 EAAAAAWEW
+609 
-618 IKGAWASAG
+618 
-627 EWFNSNVVQP
+627 
-637 IVGFFTGLWSSIT
+637 IT
-650 ETVTNIKDTIVN
+650 TTVTNIKDAIVN

-674 PAQAIQWGADIIQ
+674 PAQAIQWGADIIN
-687 GIVDGIT
+687 GIVDGIK
-694 GAIGKVGEAVSG
+694 GAIGAVGDAVSG
-706 VASKIKSFLGFS
+706 VANKIKSFLGFS
-718 KPDDGPLS
+718 EPDEGPLS
-726 DFDTYMPDM
+726 DFHTYMPDM
-735 IDLMTK
+735 IDLMSK
-741 GISAGKERV
+741 GITAGKEKVR
-750 KGALEN
+750 KALEGI
-756 LTEGMS
+756 TGDMS
-762 GGVDQEGN
+762 VVAN
-770 TSNIVGNI
+770 
-778 ANVVS
+778 ANV
-783 KAKDGIKSALKSA
+783 A
-796 AGTVSVMTNANIVS
+796 S
-810 PKTAA
+810 PRTAA
-815 AATGTS
+815 AAAGTS
-821 QVSKSVVQN
+821 QISKSVVQN
-830 IEINNKFEGDRAG
+830 VQINNEFNGDRAG
-843 QQKSSEAMDK
+843 QQKSATAMDK

>member
-1 MTVAE
+1 MAVTIAE

-21 KVNNTITGIKDTATK
+21 KVNNTISGIKDTATK
-36 LLGAIGIGFSLAAVN
+36 LLGAIGIGFSLTAVN

-63 IRNATESL
+63 IRNATEAL
-71 GDQREIQ
+71 GDQRDIQ

-100 MLVKGNSQL
+100 MLVKGNSEL

-190 TMTVE
+190 TMTIE

-218 VTDALT
+218 ITDALT

-242 ITDNIG
+242 ITDGIG
-248 RFMVSAFNNVIGV
+248 RFMVSAFNNVISV
-261 LNKARNGVMWLA
+261 LNRVRNAVTWLG

-278 VDKLFRVIAIAAGA
+278 VDKLFRLIAITAAA
-292 AFTVFNFSKI
+292 AFAVFNFSKI

-307 SVSKLLT
+307 SISKLLT
-314 SINLKTLAII
+314 TINVKTLAII
-324 AVIILI
+324 AIIVLL

-362 RETIIN
+362 RQTIIN
-368 AWNAIKSFLLTAWD
+368 AWNAIKSFLLSVWD
-382 AIKKACSVAWG
+382 AIKKACSAVWG
-393 AIKAIVVSAWNTIRA
+393 GIKDFFKEHGDEIKAGLLTAWNVIRSILTAVWNVIRTVALAVFGDLQEFWRQHGESIMNALVTAWNTIQSILVGVWNVIKTVA
-408 AAITIFGAL
+408 TTIFSGLQTFWQNHGEQITEAL
-417 QRFFEKHGDSIKSA
+417 VNVWNIIKNGLTA
-431 LSAAWSAIS
+431 VWTVIS
-440 TILATAW
+440 TIARTVFNGLKAFWDTWGNTILTAISGVW
-447 NLIKTAANIAWKAVQ
+447 EVIK
-462 VAGSAIRTIIIG
+462 
-474 AASVFGTLAD
+474 SVFGTAFNVIAD
-484 AVSSVISFFQEHEDA
+484 LFAVFAALFSGDWGALWENVKQLVSDVFGGIVNIVSTILSAVWNVISSIFTTIWNF
-499 AILLGVAVATLTALV
+499 ISGVAQNIW
-514 VAYNAATIASK
+514 NAI
-525 VASMAETAAIA
+525 
-536 ALIAKDYLAAT
+536 
-547 AKGVLTAATTA
+547 TTA
-558 WTAVTT
+558 FTNILTGITT
-564 VATAVASAFGAAI
+564 
-577 AFLTSPIGLVILAIG
+577 
-592 ALIAIVV
+592 
-599 LCVKHWDQIK
+599 
-609 EAAAAAWEW
+609 
-618 IKGAWASAG
+618 
-627 EWFNSNVVQP
+627 
-637 IVGFFTGLWSSIT
+637 
-650 ETVTNIKDTIVN
+650 TVTNIKDAIVN

-674 PAQAIQWGADIIQ
+674 PAQALQWGADIVT
-687 GIVDGIT
+687 GIVDGIK
-694 GAIGKVGEAVSG
+694 GAIGAVGDAVKG
-706 VASKIKSFLGFS
+706 VADKIKSFLGFS
-718 KPDDGPLS
+718 EPDEGPLS
-726 DFDTYMPDM
+726 DFHTYMPDM
-735 IDLMTK
+735 IDLMSK
-741 GISAGKERV
+741 GITAGKEKVR
-750 KGALEN
+750 KALEGI
-756 LTEGMS
+756 TGDMS
-762 GGVDQEGN
+762 VVAN
-770 TSNIVGNI
+770 
-778 ANVVS
+778 ANV
-783 KAKDGIKSALKSA
+783 A
-796 AGTVSVMTNANIVS
+796 S
-810 PKTAA
+810 PRTAA
-815 AATGTS
+815 AAAGTS
-821 QVSKSVVQN
+821 QISKSVVQN
-830 IEINNKFEGDRAG
+830 VQINNEFNGDRAG
-843 QQKSSEAMDK
+843 QQKSATAMDK

>member
-1 MTVAE
+1 MTIAE

-21 KVNNTITGIKDTATK
+21 KVNNTISGIKDTATK
-36 LLGAIGIGFSLAAVN
+36 LLGAIGIGFSLTAVN

-63 IRNATESL
+63 IRNATEAL
-71 GDQREIQ
+71 GDQRDIQ

-100 MLVKGNSQL
+100 MLVKGNSEL

-190 TMTVE
+190 TMTIE

-218 VTDALT
+218 ITDALT

-242 ITDNIG
+242 ITDGIG
-248 RFMVSAFNNVIGV
+248 RFMVSAFNNVISV
-261 LNKARNGVMWLA
+261 LNRVRNAVTWLA

-278 VDKLFRVIAIAAGA
+278 VDKLFRLIAITAAA
-292 AFTVFNFSKI
+292 AFAVFNFSKI

-307 SVSKLLT
+307 SISKLLT
-314 SINLKTLAII
+314 TINVKTLAII
-324 AVIILI
+324 AIIVLL

-362 RETIIN
+362 RQTIIN
-368 AWNAIKSFLLTAWD
+368 AWNAIKSFLLSVWD
-382 AIKKACSVAWG
+382 AIKKACSAVWG
-393 AIKAIVVSAWNTIRA
+393 GIKDFFKEHGDEIKAGLLAAWNVIRSVLTAVWNVIRTVALAVFGDLQEFWRQHGEEIKNALVTAWNTIQSILVGVWNVIKTVALAVFGDLQEFWRQHGEEIKNA
-408 AAITIFGAL
+408 LVTAWNTIQSILVGVWNVIKTVATTIFGGL
-417 QRFFEKHGDSIKSA
+417 QSFWQKHGEQITEALVNVWNIIKNVLTA
-431 LSAAWSAIS
+431 VWTIIS
-440 TILATAW
+440 TIARTIFNGLKAFWDTWGNTILTAISGVW
-447 NLIKTAANIAWKAVQ
+447 EVIKAVFSTAFNVIADLFAVFAALFSGDWGALWENVKQ
-462 VAGSAIRTIIIG
+462 LVSDIFGGIVNIVSTILSA
-474 AASVFGTLAD
+474 VW
-484 AVSSVISFFQEHEDA
+484 SVISSIFTTIWNFISGIAQNIWN
-499 AILLGVAVATLTALV
+499 AI
-514 VAYNAATIASK
+514 
-525 VASMAETAAIA
+525 
-536 ALIAKDYLAAT
+536 
-547 AKGVLTAATTA
+547 TTA
-558 WTAVTT
+558 FTNILTGITT
-564 VATAVASAFGAAI
+564 
-577 AFLTSPIGLVILAIG
+577 
-592 ALIAIVV
+592 
-599 LCVKHWDQIK
+599 
-609 EAAAAAWEW
+609 
-618 IKGAWASAG
+618 
-627 EWFNSNVVQP
+627 
-637 IVGFFTGLWSSIT
+637 
-650 ETVTNIKDTIVN
+650 TVTNIKDAIVN

-674 PAQAIQWGADIIQ
+674 PAQALQWGADIIN
-687 GIVDGIT
+687 GIVDGIK
-694 GAIGKVGEAVSG
+694 GAIGAVGDAVKG
-706 VASKIKSFLGFS
+706 VADKIKSFLGFS
-718 KPDDGPLS
+718 EPDEGPLS
-726 DFDTYMPDM
+726 DFHTYMPDM
-735 IDLMTK
+735 IDLMSK
-741 GISAGKERV
+741 GITAGKEKVR
-750 KGALEN
+750 KALEGI
-756 LTEGMS
+756 TGDMS
-762 GGVDQEGN
+762 VVAN
-770 TSNIVGNI
+770 
-778 ANVVS
+778 ANV
-783 KAKDGIKSALKSA
+783 A
-796 AGTVSVMTNANIVS
+796 S
-810 PKTAA
+810 PRTAA
-815 AATGTS
+815 AAAGTS
-821 QVSKSVVQN
+821 QISKSVVQN
-830 IEINNKFEGDRAG
+830 VQINNEFNGDRAG
-843 QQKSSEAMDK
+843 QQKSATAMDK

>member
-1 MTVAE
+1 MTIAE

-21 KVNNTITGIKDTATK
+21 KVNNTISGIKDTATK
-36 LLGAIGIGFSLAAVN
+36 LLGAIGIGFSLTAVN

-63 IRNATESL
+63 IRNATEAL
-71 GDQREIQ
+71 GDQRDIQ

-100 MLVKGNSQL
+100 MLVKGNSEL

-190 TMTVE
+190 TMTIE

-218 VTDALT
+218 ITDALT

-242 ITDNIG
+242 ITDGIG
-248 RFMVSAFNNVIGV
+248 RFMVSAFNNVISV
-261 LNKARNGVMWLA
+261 LNRVRNAVTWLG

-278 VDKLFRVIAIAAGA
+278 VDKLFRLIAITAAA
-292 AFTVFNFSKI
+292 AFAVFNFSKI

-307 SVSKLLT
+307 SISKLLT
-314 SINLKTLAII
+314 TINVKTLAII
-324 AVIILI
+324 AIIVLL

-362 RETIIN
+362 RQTIIN
-368 AWNAIKSFLLTAWD
+368 AWNAIKSFLLSVWD
-382 AIKKACSVAWG
+382 AIKKACSAVWG
-393 AIKAIVVSAWNTIRA
+393 GIKDFFKEHGDEIKAGLLAAWNVIRSILTAVWNVIRTVALAVFGDLQEFWRQHGESIMNALVTAWNTIQSILVGVWNVIKTVA
-408 AAITIFGAL
+408 TTIFGGLQTFWQNHGEQITEAL
-417 QRFFEKHGDSIKSA
+417 VNVWNIIKNVLTAVWTIISTIARTIFNGLKAFWDTWGNTILTVISSAWEVIKAVFSTAFNVIADLFAVFAALFSGDWGALWENVKQLVSDIFGGIVNIVSTI
-431 LSAAWSAIS
+431 LSAVWNVISSIFTTIWNFISGVAQNIWSAI
-440 TILATAW
+440 
-447 NLIKTAANIAWKAVQ
+447 
-462 VAGSAIRTIIIG
+462 
-474 AASVFGTLAD
+474 
-484 AVSSVISFFQEHEDA
+484 
-499 AILLGVAVATLTALV
+499 
-514 VAYNAATIASK
+514 
-525 VASMAETAAIA
+525 
-536 ALIAKDYLAAT
+536 
-547 AKGVLTAATTA
+547 TTA
-558 WTAVTT
+558 FTNILTGITT
-564 VATAVASAFGAAI
+564 
-577 AFLTSPIGLVILAIG
+577 
-592 ALIAIVV
+592 
-599 LCVKHWDQIK
+599 
-609 EAAAAAWEW
+609 
-618 IKGAWASAG
+618 
-627 EWFNSNVVQP
+627 
-637 IVGFFTGLWSSIT
+637 
-650 ETVTNIKDTIVN
+650 TVTNIKDAIVN

-674 PAQAIQWGADIIQ
+674 PAQAIQWGADIIN
-687 GIVDGIT
+687 GIVDGIK
-694 GAIGKVGEAVSG
+694 GAIGAVGDAVAG
-706 VASKIKSFLGFS
+706 VADKIKSFLGFS
-718 KPDDGPLS
+718 EPDEGPLS
-726 DFDTYMPDM
+726 DFHTYMPDM
-735 IDLMTK
+735 IDLMSK
-741 GISAGKERV
+741 GITAGKEKVR
-750 KGALEN
+750 KALEGI
-756 LTEGMS
+756 TGDMS
-762 GGVDQEGN
+762 VVAN
-770 TSNIVGNI
+770 
-778 ANVVS
+778 ANV
-783 KAKDGIKSALKSA
+783 A
-796 AGTVSVMTNANIVS
+796 S
-810 PKTAA
+810 PRTAA
-815 AATGTS
+815 AAAGTS
-821 QVSKSVVQN
+821 QISKSVVQN
-830 IEINNKFEGDRAG
+830 VQINNEFNGDRAG
-843 QQKSSEAMDK
+843 QQKSATAMDK

>member
-1 MTVAE
+1 MAVTIAE

-21 KVNNTITGIKDTATK
+21 KVNNTISGIKDTATK
-36 LLGAIGIGFSLAAVN
+36 LLGAIGIGFSLTAVN

-63 IRNATESL
+63 IRNATEAL
-71 GDQREIQ
+71 GDQRDIQ

-100 MLVKGNSQL
+100 MLVKGNSEL

-190 TMTVE
+190 TMTIE

-218 VTDALT
+218 ITDALT

-242 ITDNIG
+242 ITDGIG
-248 RFMVSAFNNVIGV
+248 RFMVSAFNNVIAV
-261 LNKARNGVMWLA
+261 LNRVRNAITWLA

-278 VDKLFRVIAIAAGA
+278 VDKLFRLIAITAAA
-292 AFTVFNFSKI
+292 AFAVFNFSKI

-307 SVSKLLT
+307 SISKLLT
-314 SINLKTLAII
+314 TINVKTLAII
-324 AVIILI
+324 AIIVLL

-362 RETIIN
+362 RQTIIN
-368 AWNAIKSFLLTAWD
+368 AWNAIKSFLLSVWD
-382 AIKKACSVAWG
+382 AIKKACSAVWG
-393 AIKAIVVSAWNTIRA
+393 GIKDFFKEHGDEIKAGLLAAWNVIRSVLTAVWNVIRTVALAVFGDLQEFWRQHGEEIKNALVTAWNTIQSILVGVWNVIKTVA
-408 AAITIFGAL
+408 TTIFGGL
-417 QRFFEKHGDSIKSA
+417 QSFWQKHGEQITEALVNVWNIIKNVLTA
-431 LSAAWSAIS
+431 VWTIIS
-440 TILATAW
+440 TIARTIFNGLKAFWDTWGNTILTAISGVW
-447 NLIKTAANIAWKAVQ
+447 EVIKAVFSTAFNVIADLFAVFAALFSGDWGALWENVKQ
-462 VAGSAIRTIIIG
+462 LVSDIFGGIVNIVSTILSA
-474 AASVFGTLAD
+474 VWN
-484 AVSSVISFFQEHEDA
+484 VISSIFTTIWNF
-499 AILLGVAVATLTALV
+499 ISGVAQ
-514 VAYNAATIASK
+514 NIWS
-525 VASMAETAAIA
+525 
-536 ALIAKDYLAAT
+536 
-547 AKGVLTAATTA
+547 
-558 WTAVTT
+558 AVTT
-564 VATAVASAFGAAI
+564 AFTNI
-577 AFLTSPIGLVILAIG
+577 LTG
-592 ALIAIVV
+592 
-599 LCVKHWDQIK
+599 
-609 EAAAAAWEW
+609 
-618 IKGAWASAG
+618 
-627 EWFNSNVVQP
+627 
-637 IVGFFTGLWSSIT
+637 IT
-650 ETVTNIKDTIVN
+650 TTVTNIKDAIVN

-674 PAQAIQWGADIIQ
+674 PAQAIQWGADIIN
-687 GIVDGIT
+687 GIVDGIK
-694 GAIGKVGEAVSG
+694 GAIGAVGDAVSG
-706 VASKIKSFLGFS
+706 VANKIKSFLGFS
-718 KPDDGPLS
+718 EPDEGPLS
-726 DFDTYMPDM
+726 DFHTYMPDM
-735 IDLMTK
+735 IDLMSK
-741 GISAGKERV
+741 GITAGKEKVR
-750 KGALEN
+750 KALEGI
-756 LTEGMS
+756 TGDMS
-762 GGVDQEGN
+762 VVAN
-770 TSNIVGNI
+770 
-778 ANVVS
+778 ANV
-783 KAKDGIKSALKSA
+783 A
-796 AGTVSVMTNANIVS
+796 S
-810 PKTAA
+810 PRTAA
-815 AATGTS
+815 AAAGTS
-821 QVSKSVVQN
+821 QISKSVVQN
-830 IEINNKFEGDRAG
+830 VQINNEFNGDRAG
-843 QQKSSEAMDK
+843 QQKSATAMDK

>member
-1 MTVAE
+1 MAVTIAE

-21 KVNNTITGIKDTATK
+21 KVNNTISGIKDTATK
-36 LLGAIGIGFSLAAVN
+36 LLGAIGIGFSLTAVN

-63 IRNATESL
+63 IRNATEAL
-71 GDQREIQ
+71 GDQRDIQ

-100 MLVKGNSQL
+100 MLVKGNSEL

-190 TMTVE
+190 TMTIE

-218 VTDALT
+218 ITDALT

-242 ITDNIG
+242 ITDGIG
-248 RFMVSAFNNVIGV
+248 RFMVSAFNNVISV
-261 LNKARNGVMWLA
+261 LNRVRNAVTWLG

-278 VDKLFRVIAIAAGA
+278 VDKLFRLIAITAAA
-292 AFTVFNFSKI
+292 AFAVFNFSKI

-307 SVSKLLT
+307 SISKLLT
-314 SINLKTLAII
+314 TINVKTLAII
-324 AVIILI
+324 AIIVLL

-362 RETIIN
+362 RQTIIN
-368 AWNAIKSFLLTAWD
+368 AWNAIKSFLLSVWD
-382 AIKKACSVAWG
+382 AIKKACSAVWG
-393 AIKAIVVSAWNTIRA
+393 GIKDFFKEHGDEIKAGLLAAWNVIRSILTAAWNVIRTVALAVFGDLQEFWRQHGESIMNALVTAWNTIQSILVGVWNVIKTVA
-408 AAITIFGAL
+408 TTIFGGLQTFWQNHGEQITEAL
-417 QRFFEKHGDSIKSA
+417 VNVWNIIKNVLTAVWTIISTIARTIFNGLKAFWDTWGNTILTAISSAWEVIKAVFSTAFNVIADLFAVFAALFSGDWGALWENVKQLVSDIFGGIVNIVSTI
-431 LSAAWSAIS
+431 LSAVWNVISSIFTTIWNFISGVAQNIWSAI
-440 TILATAW
+440 
-447 NLIKTAANIAWKAVQ
+447 
-462 VAGSAIRTIIIG
+462 
-474 AASVFGTLAD
+474 
-484 AVSSVISFFQEHEDA
+484 
-499 AILLGVAVATLTALV
+499 
-514 VAYNAATIASK
+514 
-525 VASMAETAAIA
+525 
-536 ALIAKDYLAAT
+536 
-547 AKGVLTAATTA
+547 TTA
-558 WTAVTT
+558 FTNILTGITT
-564 VATAVASAFGAAI
+564 
-577 AFLTSPIGLVILAIG
+577 
-592 ALIAIVV
+592 
-599 LCVKHWDQIK
+599 
-609 EAAAAAWEW
+609 
-618 IKGAWASAG
+618 
-627 EWFNSNVVQP
+627 
-637 IVGFFTGLWSSIT
+637 
-650 ETVTNIKDTIVN
+650 TVTNIKDAIVN

-674 PAQAIQWGADIIQ
+674 PAQAIQWGADIIN
-687 GIVDGIT
+687 GIVDGIK
-694 GAIGKVGEAVSG
+694 GAIGAVGDAVAG
-706 VASKIKSFLGFS
+706 VADKIKSFLGFS
-718 KPDDGPLS
+718 EPDEGPLS
-726 DFDTYMPDM
+726 DFHTYMPDM
-735 IDLMTK
+735 IDLMSK
-741 GISAGKERV
+741 GITAGKEKVR
-750 KGALEN
+750 KALEGI
-756 LTEGMS
+756 TGDMS
-762 GGVDQEGN
+762 VVAN
-770 TSNIVGNI
+770 
-778 ANVVS
+778 ANV
-783 KAKDGIKSALKSA
+783 A
-796 AGTVSVMTNANIVS
+796 S
-810 PKTAA
+810 PRTAA
-815 AATGTS
+815 AAAGTS
-821 QVSKSVVQN
+821 QISKSVVQN
-830 IEINNKFEGDRAG
+830 VQINNEFNGDRAG
-843 QQKSSEAMDK
+843 QQKSATAMDK

>member
-1 MTVAE
+1 MTIAE

-21 KVNNTITGIKDTATK
+21 KVNNTISGIKDTATK
-36 LLGAIGIGFSLAAVN
+36 LLGAIGIGFSLTAVN

-63 IRNATESL
+63 IRNATEAL
-71 GDQREIQ
+71 GDQRDIQ

-100 MLVKGNSQL
+100 MLVKGNSEL

-190 TMTVE
+190 TMTIE

-218 VTDALT
+218 ITDALT

-242 ITDNIG
+242 ITDGIG
-248 RFMVSAFNNVIGV
+248 RFMVSAFNNVISV
-261 LNKARNGVMWLA
+261 LNRVRNAVTWLA

-278 VDKLFRVIAIAAGA
+278 VDKLFRLIAITAAA
-292 AFTVFNFSKI
+292 AFAVFNFSKI

-307 SVSKLLT
+307 SISKLLT
-314 SINLKTLAII
+314 TINVKTLAII
-324 AVIILI
+324 AIIVLL

-362 RETIIN
+362 RQTIIN
-368 AWNAIKSFLLTAWD
+368 AWNAIKSFLLSVWD
-382 AIKKACSVAWG
+382 AIKKACTAAWG
-393 AIKAIVVSAWNTIRA
+393 GIKDFFKEHGDEIKAGLLAAWNVIRSVLTAVWNVIRTVALAVFGDLQEFWRQHGEEIKNALVTAWNTIQSILVGVWNVIKTVA
-408 AAITIFGAL
+408 TTIFGGL
-417 QRFFEKHGDSIKSA
+417 QSFWQKHGEQITEALVNVWNIIKNVLTAVWTIISTIARTIFNGLKAFWDTWGNTILTAISSA
-431 LSAAWSAIS
+431 WEVIKAVFSTAFNVIADLFAVFAALFSGDWGALWENVKQLVSDIFGGIVNIVSTILSAVWNVISSIFTTIWNFISGVAQNIWSAI
-440 TILATAW
+440 
-447 NLIKTAANIAWKAVQ
+447 
-462 VAGSAIRTIIIG
+462 
-474 AASVFGTLAD
+474 
-484 AVSSVISFFQEHEDA
+484 
-499 AILLGVAVATLTALV
+499 
-514 VAYNAATIASK
+514 
-525 VASMAETAAIA
+525 
-536 ALIAKDYLAAT
+536 
-547 AKGVLTAATTA
+547 TTA
-558 WTAVTT
+558 FTNILTGITT
-564 VATAVASAFGAAI
+564 
-577 AFLTSPIGLVILAIG
+577 
-592 ALIAIVV
+592 
-599 LCVKHWDQIK
+599 
-609 EAAAAAWEW
+609 
-618 IKGAWASAG
+618 
-627 EWFNSNVVQP
+627 
-637 IVGFFTGLWSSIT
+637 
-650 ETVTNIKDTIVN
+650 TVTNIKDAIVN

-674 PAQAIQWGADIIQ
+674 PAQAIQWGADIIN
-687 GIVDGIT
+687 GIVDGIK
-694 GAIGKVGEAVSG
+694 GAIGAVGDAVAG
-706 VASKIKSFLGFS
+706 VADKIKSFLGFS
-718 KPDDGPLS
+718 EPDEGPLS
-726 DFDTYMPDM
+726 DFHTYMPDM
-735 IDLMTK
+735 IDLMSK
-741 GISAGKERV
+741 GITAGKEKVR
-750 KGALEN
+750 KALEGI
-756 LTEGMS
+756 TGDMS
-762 GGVDQEGN
+762 VVAN
-770 TSNIVGNI
+770 
-778 ANVVS
+778 ANVASPRTAV
-783 KAKDGIKSALKSA
+783 AA
-796 AGTVSVMTNANIVS
+796 AGT
-810 PKTAA
+810 
-815 AATGTS
+815 S
-821 QVSKSVVQN
+821 QISKSVVQN
-830 IEINNKFEGDRAG
+830 VQINNEFNGDRAG
-843 QQKSSEAMDK
+843 QQKSATAMDK

>member
-1 MTVAE
+1 MAVTIAE

-21 KVNNTITGIKDTATK
+21 KVNNTISGIKDTATK
-36 LLGAIGIGFSLAAVN
+36 LLGAIGIGFSLTAVN

-63 IRNATESL
+63 IRNATEAL
-71 GDQREIQ
+71 GDQRDIQ

-100 MLVKGNSQL
+100 MLVKGNSEL

-190 TMTVE
+190 TMTIE

-218 VTDALT
+218 ITDALT

-242 ITDNIG
+242 ITDGIG
-248 RFMVSAFNNVIGV
+248 RFMVSAFNNVIAV
-261 LNKARNGVMWLA
+261 LNRVRNAITWLA

-278 VDKLFRVIAIAAGA
+278 VDKLFRLIAITAAA
-292 AFTVFNFSKI
+292 AFAVFNFSKI

-307 SVSKLLT
+307 SISKLLT
-314 SINLKTLAII
+314 TINVKTLAII
-324 AVIILI
+324 AIIVLL

-362 RETIIN
+362 RQTIIN
-368 AWNAIKSFLLTAWD
+368 AWNAIKSFLLSVWD
-382 AIKKACSVAWG
+382 AIKKACSAVWG
-393 AIKAIVVSAWNTIRA
+393 GIKDFFKEHGDEIKAGLLAAWNVIRSILTAVWNVIRTVALAVFGDLQEFWRQHGESIMNALVTAWNTIQSILVGVWNVIKTVA
-408 AAITIFGAL
+408 TTIFGGLQTFWQNHGEQITEAL
-417 QRFFEKHGDSIKSA
+417 VNVWNIIKNVLTAVWTIISTIARTIFNGLKAFWDTWGNTILTAISSAWEVIKAVFSTAFNVIADLFAVFAALFSGDWGALWENVKQLVSDIFGGIVNIVSTI
-431 LSAAWSAIS
+431 LSAVWNVISSIFTTIWNFISGVAQNIWSAI
-440 TILATAW
+440 
-447 NLIKTAANIAWKAVQ
+447 
-462 VAGSAIRTIIIG
+462 
-474 AASVFGTLAD
+474 
-484 AVSSVISFFQEHEDA
+484 
-499 AILLGVAVATLTALV
+499 
-514 VAYNAATIASK
+514 
-525 VASMAETAAIA
+525 
-536 ALIAKDYLAAT
+536 
-547 AKGVLTAATTA
+547 TTA
-558 WTAVTT
+558 FTNILTGITT
-564 VATAVASAFGAAI
+564 
-577 AFLTSPIGLVILAIG
+577 
-592 ALIAIVV
+592 
-599 LCVKHWDQIK
+599 
-609 EAAAAAWEW
+609 
-618 IKGAWASAG
+618 
-627 EWFNSNVVQP
+627 
-637 IVGFFTGLWSSIT
+637 
-650 ETVTNIKDTIVN
+650 TVTNIKDAIVN

-674 PAQAIQWGADIIQ
+674 PAQAIQWGADIIN
-687 GIVDGIT
+687 GIVDGIK
-694 GAIGKVGEAVSG
+694 GAIGAVGDAVAG
-706 VASKIKSFLGFS
+706 VADKIKSFLGFS
-718 KPDDGPLS
+718 EPDEGPLS
-726 DFDTYMPDM
+726 DFHTYMPDM
-735 IDLMTK
+735 IDLMSK
-741 GISAGKERV
+741 GITAGKEKVR
-750 KGALEN
+750 KALEGI
-756 LTEGMS
+756 TGDMS
-762 GGVDQEGN
+762 VVAN
-770 TSNIVGNI
+770 
-778 ANVVS
+778 ANV
-783 KAKDGIKSALKSA
+783 A
-796 AGTVSVMTNANIVS
+796 S
-810 PKTAA
+810 PRTAA
-815 AATGTS
+815 AAAGTS
-821 QVSKSVVQN
+821 QISKSVVQN
-830 IEINNKFEGDRAG
+830 VQINNEFNGDRAG
-843 QQKSSEAMDK
+843 QQKSATAMDK

>member
-1 MTVAE
+1 MTIAE

-21 KVNNTITGIKDTATK
+21 KVNNTISGIKDTATK
-36 LLGAIGIGFSLAAVN
+36 LLGAIGIGFSLTAVN

-63 IRNATESL
+63 IRNATEAL
-71 GDQREIQ
+71 GDQRDIQ

-100 MLVKGNSQL
+100 MLVKGNSEL

-190 TMTVE
+190 TMTIE

-218 VTDALT
+218 ITDALT

-242 ITDNIG
+242 ITDGIG
-248 RFMVSAFNNVIGV
+248 RFMVSAFNNVISV
-261 LNKARNGVMWLA
+261 LNRVRNAVTWLA

-278 VDKLFRVIAIAAGA
+278 VDKLFRLIAITAAA
-292 AFTVFNFSKI
+292 AFAVFNFSKI

-307 SVSKLLT
+307 SISKLLT
-314 SINLKTLAII
+314 TINVKTLAII
-324 AVIILI
+324 AIIVLL

-362 RETIIN
+362 RQTIIN
-368 AWNAIKSFLLTAWD
+368 AWNAIKSFLLSVWD
-382 AIKKACSVAWG
+382 AIKKACSAVWG
-393 AIKAIVVSAWNTIRA
+393 GIKDFFKEHGDEIKAGLLAAWNVIRSILTAVWNVIRTVALAVFGDLQEFWRQHGESIMNALVTAWNTIQSILVGVWNVIKTVA
-408 AAITIFGAL
+408 TTIFGGLQTFWQNHGEQITEAL
-417 QRFFEKHGDSIKSA
+417 VNVWNIIKNVLTAVWTIISTIARTIFNGLKAFWDTWGNTILTAISSAWEVIKAVFSTAFNVIADLFAVFAALFSGDWGALWENVKQLVSDIFGGIVNIVSTI
-431 LSAAWSAIS
+431 LSAVWNVISSIFTTIWNFISGVAQNIWSAI
-440 TILATAW
+440 
-447 NLIKTAANIAWKAVQ
+447 
-462 VAGSAIRTIIIG
+462 
-474 AASVFGTLAD
+474 
-484 AVSSVISFFQEHEDA
+484 
-499 AILLGVAVATLTALV
+499 
-514 VAYNAATIASK
+514 
-525 VASMAETAAIA
+525 
-536 ALIAKDYLAAT
+536 
-547 AKGVLTAATTA
+547 TTA
-558 WTAVTT
+558 FTNILTGITT
-564 VATAVASAFGAAI
+564 
-577 AFLTSPIGLVILAIG
+577 
-592 ALIAIVV
+592 
-599 LCVKHWDQIK
+599 
-609 EAAAAAWEW
+609 
-618 IKGAWASAG
+618 
-627 EWFNSNVVQP
+627 
-637 IVGFFTGLWSSIT
+637 
-650 ETVTNIKDTIVN
+650 TVTNIKDAIVN

-674 PAQAIQWGADIIQ
+674 PAQAIQWGADIIN
-687 GIVDGIT
+687 GIVDGIK
-694 GAIGKVGEAVSG
+694 GAIGAVGDAVAG
-706 VASKIKSFLGFS
+706 VADKIKSFLGFS
-718 KPDDGPLS
+718 EPDEGPLS
-726 DFDTYMPDM
+726 DFHTYMPDM
-735 IDLMTK
+735 IDLMSK
-741 GISAGKERV
+741 GITAGKEKVR
-750 KGALEN
+750 KALEGI
-756 LTEGMS
+756 TGDMS
-762 GGVDQEGN
+762 VVAN
-770 TSNIVGNI
+770 
-778 ANVVS
+778 ANV
-783 KAKDGIKSALKSA
+783 A
-796 AGTVSVMTNANIVS
+796 S
-810 PKTAA
+810 PRTAA
-815 AATGTS
+815 AAAGTS
-821 QVSKSVVQN
+821 QISKSVVQN
-830 IEINNKFEGDRAG
+830 VQINNEFNGDRAG
-843 QQKSSEAMDK
+843 QQKSATAMDK

>member
-1 MTVAE
+1 MAVTIAE

-21 KVNNTITGIKDTATK
+21 KVNNTISGIKDTATK
-36 LLGAIGIGFSLAAVN
+36 LLGAIGIGFSLTAVN

-63 IRNATESL
+63 IRNATEAL
-71 GDQREIQ
+71 GDQRDIQ

-100 MLVKGNSQL
+100 MLVKGNSEL

-190 TMTVE
+190 TMTIE

-218 VTDALT
+218 ITDALT

-242 ITDNIG
+242 ITDGIG
-248 RFMVSAFNNVIGV
+248 RFMVSAFNNVISV
-261 LNKARNGVMWLA
+261 LNRVRNAVTWLA

-278 VDKLFRVIAIAAGA
+278 VDKLFRLIAITAAA
-292 AFTVFNFSKI
+292 AFAVFNFSKI

-307 SVSKLLT
+307 SISKLLT
-314 SINLKTLAII
+314 TINVKTLAII
-324 AVIILI
+324 AIIVLL

-362 RETIIN
+362 RQTIIN
-368 AWNAIKSFLLTAWD
+368 AWNAIKSFLLSVWD
-382 AIKKACSVAWG
+382 AIKKACTAAWG
-393 AIKAIVVSAWNTIRA
+393 GIKDFFKEHGDEIKAGLLAAWNVIRSVLTAVWNVIRTVALAVFGDLQEFWRQHGEEIKNALVTAWNTIQSILVGVWNVIKTVA
-408 AAITIFGAL
+408 TTIFGGL
-417 QRFFEKHGDSIKSA
+417 QSFWQKHGEQITEALVNVWNIIKNVLTA
-431 LSAAWSAIS
+431 VWTIIS
-440 TILATAW
+440 TIARTIFNGLKAFWDTWGNTILTAISGVW
-447 NLIKTAANIAWKAVQ
+447 EVIKAVFSTAFNVIADLFAVFAALFSGDWGALWENVKQ
-462 VAGSAIRTIIIG
+462 LVSDIFGGIVNIVSTILSA
-474 AASVFGTLAD
+474 VW
-484 AVSSVISFFQEHEDA
+484 SVISSIFTTIWNFISGIAQNIWN
-499 AILLGVAVATLTALV
+499 AI
-514 VAYNAATIASK
+514 
-525 VASMAETAAIA
+525 
-536 ALIAKDYLAAT
+536 
-547 AKGVLTAATTA
+547 TTA
-558 WTAVTT
+558 FTNILTGITT
-564 VATAVASAFGAAI
+564 
-577 AFLTSPIGLVILAIG
+577 
-592 ALIAIVV
+592 
-599 LCVKHWDQIK
+599 
-609 EAAAAAWEW
+609 
-618 IKGAWASAG
+618 
-627 EWFNSNVVQP
+627 
-637 IVGFFTGLWSSIT
+637 
-650 ETVTNIKDTIVN
+650 TVTNIKDAIVN

-674 PAQAIQWGADIIQ
+674 PAQALQWGADIIN
-687 GIVDGIT
+687 GIVDGIK
-694 GAIGKVGEAVSG
+694 GAIGAVGDAVKG
-706 VASKIKSFLGFS
+706 VADKIKSFLGFS
-718 KPDDGPLS
+718 EPDEGPLS
-726 DFDTYMPDM
+726 DFHTYMPDM
-735 IDLMTK
+735 IDLMSK
-741 GISAGKERV
+741 GITAGKEKVR
-750 KGALEN
+750 KALEGI
-756 LTEGMS
+756 TGDMS
-762 GGVDQEGN
+762 VVAN
-770 TSNIVGNI
+770 
-778 ANVVS
+778 ANV
-783 KAKDGIKSALKSA
+783 A
-796 AGTVSVMTNANIVS
+796 S
-810 PKTAA
+810 PRTAA
-815 AATGTS
+815 AAAGTS
-821 QVSKSVVQN
+821 QISKSVVQN
-830 IEINNKFEGDRAG
+830 VQINNEFNGDRAG
-843 QQKSSEAMDK
+843 QQKSATAMDK

>member
-1 MTVAE
+1 MAVTIAE

-21 KVNNTITGIKDTATK
+21 KVNNTISGIKDTATK
-36 LLGAIGIGFSLAAVN
+36 LLGAIGIGFSLTAVN

-63 IRNATESL
+63 IRNATEAL
-71 GDQREIQ
+71 GDQRDIQ

-100 MLVKGNSQL
+100 MLVKGNSEL

-190 TMTVE
+190 TMTIE

-218 VTDALT
+218 ITDALT

-242 ITDNIG
+242 ITDGIG
-248 RFMVSAFNNVIGV
+248 RFMVSAFNNVISV
-261 LNKARNGVMWLA
+261 LNRVRNAVTWLA

-278 VDKLFRVIAIAAGA
+278 VDKLFRLIAITAAA
-292 AFTVFNFSKI
+292 AFAVFNFSKI

-307 SVSKLLT
+307 SISKLLT
-314 SINLKTLAII
+314 TINVKTLAII
-324 AVIILI
+324 AIIVLL

-362 RETIIN
+362 RQTIIN
-368 AWNAIKSFLLTAWD
+368 AWNAIKSFLLSVWD
-382 AIKKACSVAWG
+382 AIKKACTAAWG
-393 AIKAIVVSAWNTIRA
+393 GIKDFFKEHGDEIKAGLLAAWNVIRSVLTAVWNVIRTVALAVFGDLQEFWRQHGEEIKNALVTAWNTIQSILVGVWNVIKTVA
-408 AAITIFGAL
+408 TTIFGGL
-417 QRFFEKHGDSIKSA
+417 QSFWQKHGEQITEALVNVWNIIKNVLTAVWTIISTIARTIFNGLKAFWDTWGNTILTAISSA
-431 LSAAWSAIS
+431 WEVIKAVFSTAFNVIADLFAVFAALFSGDWGALWENVKQLVSDIFGGIVNIVSTILSAVWNVISSIFTTIWNFISGVAQNIWSAI
-440 TILATAW
+440 
-447 NLIKTAANIAWKAVQ
+447 
-462 VAGSAIRTIIIG
+462 
-474 AASVFGTLAD
+474 
-484 AVSSVISFFQEHEDA
+484 
-499 AILLGVAVATLTALV
+499 
-514 VAYNAATIASK
+514 
-525 VASMAETAAIA
+525 
-536 ALIAKDYLAAT
+536 
-547 AKGVLTAATTA
+547 TTA
-558 WTAVTT
+558 FTNILTGITT
-564 VATAVASAFGAAI
+564 
-577 AFLTSPIGLVILAIG
+577 
-592 ALIAIVV
+592 
-599 LCVKHWDQIK
+599 
-609 EAAAAAWEW
+609 
-618 IKGAWASAG
+618 
-627 EWFNSNVVQP
+627 
-637 IVGFFTGLWSSIT
+637 
-650 ETVTNIKDTIVN
+650 TVTNIKDAIVN

-674 PAQAIQWGADIIQ
+674 PAQAIQWGADIIN
-687 GIVDGIT
+687 GIVDGIK
-694 GAIGKVGEAVSG
+694 GAIGAVGDAVAG
-706 VASKIKSFLGFS
+706 VADKIKSFLGFS
-718 KPDDGPLS
+718 EPDEGPLS
-726 DFDTYMPDM
+726 DFHTYMPDM
-735 IDLMTK
+735 IDLMSK
-741 GISAGKERV
+741 GITAGKEKVR
-750 KGALEN
+750 KALEGI
-756 LTEGMS
+756 TGDMS
-762 GGVDQEGN
+762 VVAN
-770 TSNIVGNI
+770 
-778 ANVVS
+778 ANVASPRTAV
-783 KAKDGIKSALKSA
+783 AA
-796 AGTVSVMTNANIVS
+796 AGT
-810 PKTAA
+810 
-815 AATGTS
+815 S
-821 QVSKSVVQN
+821 QISKSVVQN
-830 IEINNKFEGDRAG
+830 VQINNEFNGDRAG
-843 QQKSSEAMDK
+843 QQKSATAMDK

>member
-1 MTVAE
+1 MAVTIAE

-21 KVNNTITGIKDTATK
+21 KVNNTISGIKDTATK
-36 LLGAIGIGFSLAAVN
+36 LLGAIGIGFSLTAVN

-63 IRNATESL
+63 IRNATEAL
-71 GDQREIQ
+71 GDQRDIQ

-100 MLVKGNSQL
+100 MLVKGNSEL

-190 TMTVE
+190 TMTIE

-218 VTDALT
+218 ITDALT

-242 ITDNIG
+242 ITDGIG
-248 RFMVSAFNNVIGV
+248 RFMVSAFNNVISV
-261 LNKARNGVMWLA
+261 LNRVRNAVTWLG

-278 VDKLFRVIAIAAGA
+278 VDKLFRLIAITAAA
-292 AFTVFNFSKI
+292 AFAVFNFSKI

-307 SVSKLLT
+307 SISKLLT
-314 SINLKTLAII
+314 TINVKTLAII
-324 AVIILI
+324 AIIVLL

-362 RETIIN
+362 RQTIIN
-368 AWNAIKSFLLTAWD
+368 AWNAIKSFLLSVWD
-382 AIKKACSVAWG
+382 AIKKACSAVWG
-393 AIKAIVVSAWNTIRA
+393 GIKDFFKEHGDEIKAGLLAAWNVIRSILTAVWNVIRTVALAVFGDLQEFWRQHGESIMNALVTAWNTIQSILVGVWNVIKTVA
-408 AAITIFGAL
+408 TTIFGGLQTFWQNHGEQITEAL
-417 QRFFEKHGDSIKSA
+417 VNVWNIIKNVLTA
-431 LSAAWSAIS
+431 VWTIIS
-440 TILATAW
+440 TIARTIFNGLKAFWDTWGNTILTAISGVW
-447 NLIKTAANIAWKAVQ
+447 EVIKAVFSTAFNVIADLFAVFAALFSGDWGALWENVKQ
-462 VAGSAIRTIIIG
+462 LVSDIFGGIVNIVSTILSA
-474 AASVFGTLAD
+474 VWN
-484 AVSSVISFFQEHEDA
+484 VISSIFTTIWNF
-499 AILLGVAVATLTALV
+499 ISGVAQNIW
-514 VAYNAATIASK
+514 NAI
-525 VASMAETAAIA
+525 
-536 ALIAKDYLAAT
+536 
-547 AKGVLTAATTA
+547 TTA
-558 WTAVTT
+558 FTNILTGITT
-564 VATAVASAFGAAI
+564 
-577 AFLTSPIGLVILAIG
+577 
-592 ALIAIVV
+592 
-599 LCVKHWDQIK
+599 
-609 EAAAAAWEW
+609 
-618 IKGAWASAG
+618 
-627 EWFNSNVVQP
+627 
-637 IVGFFTGLWSSIT
+637 
-650 ETVTNIKDTIVN
+650 TVTNIKDAIVN

-674 PAQAIQWGADIIQ
+674 PAQALQWGADIIN
-687 GIVDGIT
+687 GIVNGIKS
-694 GAIGKVGEAVSG
+694 AIGAVGDAVKG
-706 VASKIKSFLGFS
+706 VADKIKSFLGFS
-718 KPDDGPLS
+718 EPDEGPLS
-726 DFDTYMPDM
+726 DFHTYMPDM
-735 IDLMTK
+735 IDLMSK
-741 GISAGKERV
+741 GITAGKEKVR
-750 KGALEN
+750 KALEGI
-756 LTEGMS
+756 TGDMS
-762 GGVDQEGN
+762 VVAN
-770 TSNIVGNI
+770 
-778 ANVVS
+778 ANV
-783 KAKDGIKSALKSA
+783 A
-796 AGTVSVMTNANIVS
+796 S
-810 PKTAA
+810 PRTAA
-815 AATGTS
+815 AAAGTS
-821 QVSKSVVQN
+821 QISKSVVQN
-830 IEINNKFEGDRAG
+830 VQINNEFNGDRAG
-843 QQKSSEAMDK
+843 QQKSATAMDK

>member
-1 MTVAE
+1 MAVTIAE

-21 KVNNTITGIKDTATK
+21 KVNNTISGIKDTATK
-36 LLGAIGIGFSLAAVN
+36 LLGAIGIGFSLTAVN

-63 IRNATESL
+63 IRNATEAL
-71 GDQREIQ
+71 GDQRDIQ

-100 MLVKGNSQL
+100 MLVKGNSEL

-190 TMTVE
+190 TMTIE

-218 VTDALT
+218 ITDALT

-242 ITDNIG
+242 ITDGIG
-248 RFMVSAFNNVIGV
+248 RFMVSAFNNVISV
-261 LNKARNGVMWLA
+261 LNRVRNAVTWLG

-278 VDKLFRVIAIAAGA
+278 VDKLFRLIAITAAA
-292 AFTVFNFSKI
+292 AFAVFNFSKI

-307 SVSKLLT
+307 SISKLLT
-314 SINLKTLAII
+314 TINVKTLAII
-324 AVIILI
+324 AIIVLL

-362 RETIIN
+362 RQTIIN
-368 AWNAIKSFLLTAWD
+368 AWNAIKSFLLSVWD
-382 AIKKACSVAWG
+382 AIKKACSAVWG
-393 AIKAIVVSAWNTIRA
+393 GIKDFFKEHGDEIKAGLLAAWNVIRSILTAAWNVIRTVALAVFGDLQEFWRQHGESIMNALVTAWNTIQSILVGVWNVIKTVA
-408 AAITIFGAL
+408 TTIFGGLQTFWQNHGEQITEAL
-417 QRFFEKHGDSIKSA
+417 VNVWNIIKNVLTA
-431 LSAAWSAIS
+431 VWTIIS
-440 TILATAW
+440 TIARTIFNGLKAFWDTWGNTILTAISGVW
-447 NLIKTAANIAWKAVQ
+447 EVIKAVFSTAFNVIADLFAVFAALFSGDWGALWENVKQ
-462 VAGSAIRTIIIG
+462 LVSDIFGGIVNIVSTILSA
-474 AASVFGTLAD
+474 VWN
-484 AVSSVISFFQEHEDA
+484 VISSIFTTIWNF
-499 AILLGVAVATLTALV
+499 ISGVAQ
-514 VAYNAATIASK
+514 NIWS
-525 VASMAETAAIA
+525 
-536 ALIAKDYLAAT
+536 
-547 AKGVLTAATTA
+547 
-558 WTAVTT
+558 AVTT
-564 VATAVASAFGAAI
+564 AFTNI
-577 AFLTSPIGLVILAIG
+577 LTG
-592 ALIAIVV
+592 
-599 LCVKHWDQIK
+599 
-609 EAAAAAWEW
+609 
-618 IKGAWASAG
+618 
-627 EWFNSNVVQP
+627 
-637 IVGFFTGLWSSIT
+637 IT
-650 ETVTNIKDTIVN
+650 TTVTNIKDAIVN

-674 PAQAIQWGADIIQ
+674 PAQAIQWGADIIN
-687 GIVDGIT
+687 GIVDGIK
-694 GAIGKVGEAVSG
+694 GAIGAVGDAVAG
-706 VASKIKSFLGFS
+706 VADKIKSFLGFS
-718 KPDDGPLS
+718 EPDEGPLS
-726 DFDTYMPDM
+726 DFHTYMPDM
-735 IDLMTK
+735 IDLMSK
-741 GISAGKERV
+741 GITAGKEKVR
-750 KGALEN
+750 KALEGI
-756 LTEGMS
+756 TGDMS
-762 GGVDQEGN
+762 VVAN
-770 TSNIVGNI
+770 
-778 ANVVS
+778 ANV
-783 KAKDGIKSALKSA
+783 A
-796 AGTVSVMTNANIVS
+796 S
-810 PKTAA
+810 PRTAA
-815 AATGTS
+815 AAAGTS
-821 QVSKSVVQN
+821 QISKSVVQN
-830 IEINNKFEGDRAG
+830 VQINNEFNGDRAG
-843 QQKSSEAMDK
+843 QQKSATAMDK
-853 AAKDSTAELARGLA
+853 AAKDSTAERARGLA

>member
-1 MTVAE
+1 MTIAE

-21 KVNNTITGIKDTATK
+21 KVNNTISGIKDTATK
-36 LLGAIGIGFSLAAVN
+36 LLGAIGIGFSLTAVN

-63 IRNATESL
+63 IRNATEAL
-71 GDQREIQ
+71 GDQRDIQ

-100 MLVKGNSQL
+100 MLVKGNSEL

-190 TMTVE
+190 TMTIE

-218 VTDALT
+218 ITDALT

-242 ITDNIG
+242 ITDGIG
-248 RFMVSAFNNVIGV
+248 RFMVSAFNNVISV
-261 LNKARNGVMWLA
+261 LNRVRNAVTWLG

-278 VDKLFRVIAIAAGA
+278 VDKLFRLIAITAAA
-292 AFTVFNFSKI
+292 AFAVFNFSKI

-307 SVSKLLT
+307 SISKLLT
-314 SINLKTLAII
+314 TINVKTLAII
-324 AVIILI
+324 AIIVLL

-362 RETIIN
+362 RQTIIN
-368 AWNAIKSFLLTAWD
+368 AWNAIKSFLLSVWD
-382 AIKKACSVAWG
+382 AIKKACSAVWG
-393 AIKAIVVSAWNTIRA
+393 GIKDFFKEHGDEIKAGLLAAWNVIRSVLTAVWNVIRTVALAVFGDLQEFWRQHGEEIKNALVTAWNTIQSILVGVWNVIKTVA
-408 AAITIFGAL
+408 TTIFGGL
-417 QRFFEKHGDSIKSA
+417 QSFWQKHGEQITEALVNVWNIIKNVLTA
-431 LSAAWSAIS
+431 VWTIIS
-440 TILATAW
+440 TIARTIFNGLKAFWDTWGNTILTAISGVW
-447 NLIKTAANIAWKAVQ
+447 EVIKAVFSTAFNVIADLFAVFAALFSGDWGALWENVKQ
-462 VAGSAIRTIIIG
+462 LVSDIFGGIVNIVSTILSA
-474 AASVFGTLAD
+474 VW
-484 AVSSVISFFQEHEDA
+484 SVISSIFTTIWNFISGIAQNIWN
-499 AILLGVAVATLTALV
+499 AI
-514 VAYNAATIASK
+514 
-525 VASMAETAAIA
+525 
-536 ALIAKDYLAAT
+536 
-547 AKGVLTAATTA
+547 TTA
-558 WTAVTT
+558 FTNILTGITT
-564 VATAVASAFGAAI
+564 
-577 AFLTSPIGLVILAIG
+577 
-592 ALIAIVV
+592 
-599 LCVKHWDQIK
+599 
-609 EAAAAAWEW
+609 
-618 IKGAWASAG
+618 
-627 EWFNSNVVQP
+627 
-637 IVGFFTGLWSSIT
+637 
-650 ETVTNIKDTIVN
+650 TVTNIKDAIVN

-674 PAQAIQWGADIIQ
+674 PAQALQWGADIIN
-687 GIVDGIT
+687 GIVDGIK
-694 GAIGKVGEAVSG
+694 GAIGAVGDAVKG
-706 VASKIKSFLGFS
+706 VADKIKSFLGFS
-718 KPDDGPLS
+718 EPDEGPLS
-726 DFDTYMPDM
+726 DFHTYMPDM
-735 IDLMTK
+735 IDLMSK
-741 GISAGKERV
+741 GITAGKEKVR
-750 KGALEN
+750 KALEGI
-756 LTEGMS
+756 TGDMS
-762 GGVDQEGN
+762 VVAN
-770 TSNIVGNI
+770 
-778 ANVVS
+778 ANV
-783 KAKDGIKSALKSA
+783 A
-796 AGTVSVMTNANIVS
+796 S
-810 PKTAA
+810 PRTAA
-815 AATGTS
+815 AAAGTS
-821 QVSKSVVQN
+821 QISKSVVQN
-830 IEINNKFEGDRAG
+830 VQINNEFNGDRAG
-843 QQKSSEAMDK
+843 QQKSATAMDK

>member
-1 MTVAE
+1 MTIAE

-21 KVNNTITGIKDTATK
+21 KVNNTISGIKDTATK
-36 LLGAIGIGFSLAAVN
+36 LLGAIGIGFSLTAVN

-63 IRNATESL
+63 IRNATEAL
-71 GDQREIQ
+71 GDQRDIQ

-100 MLVKGNSQL
+100 MLVKGNSEL
-109 FGNVDEA
+109 FGDVDEA

-190 TMTVE
+190 TMTIE

-218 VTDALT
+218 ITDALT

-242 ITDNIG
+242 ITDGIG
-248 RFMVSAFNNVIGV
+248 RFMVSAFNNVISV
-261 LNKARNGVMWLA
+261 LNRVRNAVTWLG

-278 VDKLFRVIAIAAGA
+278 VDKLFRLIAITAAA
-292 AFTVFNFSKI
+292 AFAVFNFSKI

-307 SVSKLLT
+307 SISKLLT
-314 SINLKTLAII
+314 TINVKTLAII
-324 AVIILI
+324 AIIVLL

-362 RETIIN
+362 RQTIIN
-368 AWNAIKSFLLTAWD
+368 AWNAIKSFLLSVWD
-382 AIKKACSVAWG
+382 AIKKACSAVWG
-393 AIKAIVVSAWNTIRA
+393 GIKDFFKEHGDEIKAGLLAAWNVIRSVLTAVWNVIRTVALAVFGDLQEFWRQHGESIMNALVTAWNTIQSILVGVWNVIKTVA
-408 AAITIFGAL
+408 TTIFGGLQTFWQNHGEQITEAL
-417 QRFFEKHGDSIKSA
+417 VNVWNIIKNVLTAVWTIISTIARTIFNGLKAFWDTWGNTILTAISSAWEVIKAVFSTAFNVIADLFAVFAALFSGDWGALWENVKQLVSDIFGGIVNIVSTI
-431 LSAAWSAIS
+431 LSAVWNVISSIFTTIWNFISGVAQNIWSAI
-440 TILATAW
+440 
-447 NLIKTAANIAWKAVQ
+447 
-462 VAGSAIRTIIIG
+462 
-474 AASVFGTLAD
+474 
-484 AVSSVISFFQEHEDA
+484 
-499 AILLGVAVATLTALV
+499 
-514 VAYNAATIASK
+514 
-525 VASMAETAAIA
+525 
-536 ALIAKDYLAAT
+536 
-547 AKGVLTAATTA
+547 TTA
-558 WTAVTT
+558 FTNILTGITT
-564 VATAVASAFGAAI
+564 
-577 AFLTSPIGLVILAIG
+577 
-592 ALIAIVV
+592 
-599 LCVKHWDQIK
+599 
-609 EAAAAAWEW
+609 
-618 IKGAWASAG
+618 
-627 EWFNSNVVQP
+627 
-637 IVGFFTGLWSSIT
+637 
-650 ETVTNIKDTIVN
+650 TVTNIKDAIVN

-674 PAQAIQWGADIIQ
+674 PAQAIQWGADIIN
-687 GIVDGIT
+687 GIVDGIK
-694 GAIGKVGEAVSG
+694 GAIGAVGDAVAG
-706 VASKIKSFLGFS
+706 VADKIKSFLGFS
-718 KPDDGPLS
+718 EPDEGPLS
-726 DFDTYMPDM
+726 DFHTYMPDM
-735 IDLMTK
+735 IDLMSK
-741 GISAGKERV
+741 GITAGKEKVR
-750 KGALEN
+750 KALEGI
-756 LTEGMS
+756 TGDMS
-762 GGVDQEGN
+762 VVAN
-770 TSNIVGNI
+770 
-778 ANVVS
+778 ANV
-783 KAKDGIKSALKSA
+783 A
-796 AGTVSVMTNANIVS
+796 S
-810 PKTAA
+810 PRTAA
-815 AATGTS
+815 AAAGTS
-821 QVSKSVVQN
+821 QISKSVVQN
-830 IEINNKFEGDRAG
+830 VQINNEFNGDRAG
-843 QQKSSEAMDK
+843 QQKSATAMDK

>member
-1 MTVAE
+1 MAVTIAE

-21 KVNNTITGIKDTATK
+21 KVNNTISGIKDTATK
-36 LLGAIGIGFSLAAVN
+36 LLGAIGIGFSLTAVN

-63 IRNATESL
+63 IRNATEAL
-71 GDQREIQ
+71 GDQRDIQ

-100 MLVKGNSQL
+100 MLVKGNSEL

-190 TMTVE
+190 TMTIE

-218 VTDALT
+218 ITDALT

-242 ITDNIG
+242 ITDGIG
-248 RFMVSAFNNVIGV
+248 RFMVSAFNNVISV
-261 LNKARNGVMWLA
+261 LNRVRNAVTWLA

-278 VDKLFRVIAIAAGA
+278 VDKLFRLIAITAAA
-292 AFTVFNFSKI
+292 AFAVFNFSKI

-307 SVSKLLT
+307 SISKLLT
-314 SINLKTLAII
+314 TINVKTLAII
-324 AVIILI
+324 AIIVLL

-362 RETIIN
+362 RQTIIN
-368 AWNAIKSFLLTAWD
+368 AWNAIKSFLLSVWD
-382 AIKKACSVAWG
+382 AIKKACSAVWG
-393 AIKAIVVSAWNTIRA
+393 GIKDFFKEHGDEIKAGLLAAWNVIRSILTAAWNVIRTVALAVFGDLQEFWRQHGESIMNALVTAWNTIQSILVGVWNVIKTVA
-408 AAITIFGAL
+408 TTIFGGLQTFWQNHGEQITEAL
-417 QRFFEKHGDSIKSA
+417 VNVWNIIKNVLTAVWTIISTIARTIFNGLKAFWDTWGNTILTAISGVWEVIKAVFSTAFNVIADLFAVFAALFSGDWGALWENVKQLVSDIFGGIVNIVSTI
-431 LSAAWSAIS
+431 LSAVWNVISSIFTTIWNFISGVAQNIWSAI
-440 TILATAW
+440 
-447 NLIKTAANIAWKAVQ
+447 
-462 VAGSAIRTIIIG
+462 
-474 AASVFGTLAD
+474 
-484 AVSSVISFFQEHEDA
+484 
-499 AILLGVAVATLTALV
+499 
-514 VAYNAATIASK
+514 
-525 VASMAETAAIA
+525 
-536 ALIAKDYLAAT
+536 
-547 AKGVLTAATTA
+547 TTA
-558 WTAVTT
+558 FTNILTGITT
-564 VATAVASAFGAAI
+564 
-577 AFLTSPIGLVILAIG
+577 
-592 ALIAIVV
+592 
-599 LCVKHWDQIK
+599 
-609 EAAAAAWEW
+609 
-618 IKGAWASAG
+618 
-627 EWFNSNVVQP
+627 
-637 IVGFFTGLWSSIT
+637 
-650 ETVTNIKDTIVN
+650 TVTNIKDAIVN

-674 PAQAIQWGADIIQ
+674 PAQAIQWGADIIN
-687 GIVDGIT
+687 GIVDGIK
-694 GAIGKVGEAVSG
+694 GAIGAVGDAVAG
-706 VASKIKSFLGFS
+706 VADKIKSFLGFS
-718 KPDDGPLS
+718 EPDEGPLS
-726 DFDTYMPDM
+726 DFHTYMPDM
-735 IDLMTK
+735 IDLMSK
-741 GISAGKERV
+741 GITAGKEKVR
-750 KGALEN
+750 KALEGI
-756 LTEGMS
+756 TGDMS
-762 GGVDQEGN
+762 VVAN
-770 TSNIVGNI
+770 
-778 ANVVS
+778 ANV
-783 KAKDGIKSALKSA
+783 A
-796 AGTVSVMTNANIVS
+796 S
-810 PKTAA
+810 PRTAA
-815 AATGTS
+815 AAAGTS
-821 QVSKSVVQN
+821 QISKSVVQN
-830 IEINNKFEGDRAG
+830 VQINNEFNGDRAG
-843 QQKSSEAMDK
+843 QQKSATAMDK

>member
-1 MTVAE
+1 MTIAE

-21 KVNNTITGIKDTATK
+21 KVNNTISGIKDTATK
-36 LLGAIGIGFSLAAVN
+36 LLGAIGIGFSLTAVN

-63 IRNATESL
+63 IRNATEAL
-71 GDQREIQ
+71 GDQRDIQ

-100 MLVKGNSQL
+100 MLVKGNSEL

-190 TMTVE
+190 TMTIE

-218 VTDALT
+218 ITDALT

-242 ITDNIG
+242 ITDGIG
-248 RFMVSAFNNVIGV
+248 RFMVSAFNNVISV
-261 LNKARNGVMWLA
+261 LNRVRNAVTWLG

-278 VDKLFRVIAIAAGA
+278 VDKLFRLIAITAAA
-292 AFTVFNFSKI
+292 AFAVFNFSKI

-307 SVSKLLT
+307 SISKLLT
-314 SINLKTLAII
+314 TINVKTLAII
-324 AVIILI
+324 AIIVLL

-362 RETIIN
+362 RQTIIN
-368 AWNAIKSFLLTAWD
+368 AWNAIKSFLLSVWD
-382 AIKKACSVAWG
+382 AIKKACSAVWGGIKDFFKEHGDEIKSGLLAAWNVIRSILTAVWNVIRTVALAVFGDLQEFWRQHG
-393 AIKAIVVSAWNTIRA
+393 ESIMNALVTAWNTIQSILVGVWNVIKTVA
-408 AAITIFGAL
+408 TTIFGGLQTFWQNHGEQITEAL
-417 QRFFEKHGDSIKSA
+417 VNVWNIIKNVLTAVWTIISTIARTIFNGLKAFWDTWGNTILTAISSVWEVIKAVFSTAFNVIADLFAVFAALFSGDWGALWENVKQLVSDIFGGIVNIVSTI
-431 LSAAWSAIS
+431 LSAVWNVISSIFTTIWNFISGVAQNIWSAI
-440 TILATAW
+440 
-447 NLIKTAANIAWKAVQ
+447 
-462 VAGSAIRTIIIG
+462 
-474 AASVFGTLAD
+474 
-484 AVSSVISFFQEHEDA
+484 
-499 AILLGVAVATLTALV
+499 
-514 VAYNAATIASK
+514 
-525 VASMAETAAIA
+525 
-536 ALIAKDYLAAT
+536 
-547 AKGVLTAATTA
+547 TTA
-558 WTAVTT
+558 FTNILTGITT
-564 VATAVASAFGAAI
+564 
-577 AFLTSPIGLVILAIG
+577 
-592 ALIAIVV
+592 
-599 LCVKHWDQIK
+599 
-609 EAAAAAWEW
+609 
-618 IKGAWASAG
+618 
-627 EWFNSNVVQP
+627 
-637 IVGFFTGLWSSIT
+637 
-650 ETVTNIKDTIVN
+650 TVTNIKDAIVN

-674 PAQAIQWGADIIQ
+674 PAQAIQWGADIIN
-687 GIVDGIT
+687 GIVDGIK
-694 GAIGKVGEAVSG
+694 GAIGTVGDAVAG
-706 VASKIKSFLGFS
+706 VADKIKSFLGFS
-718 KPDDGPLS
+718 EPDEGPLS
-726 DFDTYMPDM
+726 DFHTYMPDM
-735 IDLMTK
+735 IDLMSK
-741 GISAGKERV
+741 GITAGKEKVR
-750 KGALEN
+750 KALEGI
-756 LTEGMS
+756 TGDMS
-762 GGVDQEGN
+762 VVAN
-770 TSNIVGNI
+770 
-778 ANVVS
+778 ANV
-783 KAKDGIKSALKSA
+783 A
-796 AGTVSVMTNANIVS
+796 S
-810 PKTAA
+810 PRTAA
-815 AATGTS
+815 AAAGTS
-821 QVSKSVVQN
+821 QISKSVVQN
-830 IEINNKFEGDRAG
+830 VQINNEFNGDRAG
-843 QQKSSEAMDK
+843 QQKSATAMDK